1 MKKIFMKFCVVV
13 LSCFMV
19 FNTAYLP
26 SYAEDEMSYYE
37 QNDLANSFRYSN
49 GQTKAS
55 GRANYVARASV
66 NSGWPEDSRAISKG
80 IDVSYH
86 NGTIDWKKVKQSE
99 VEYAIIRCGYGTD
112 DKSQDDK
119 KWEENVKG
127 CTDNNIPY
135 GVYLYSY
142 ADTVEK
148 ASSEADHAIRLLQ
161 GKKFKYPVYYDLE
174 EDKLRDKISKKT
186 IADIAQTFCDKLS
199 AKGYTVGIYANKD
212 WFTNY
217 LTDSRFNNWT
227 KWVAQYNTACSYQ
240 GKYDMWQ
247 CSCTGKIP
255 GISTNVDLN
264 YSYSPFENS
273 YGGGNTNNGGTNT
286 KYSDGLNE
294 IEGELYYFKNNRI
307 DTSYSGLATY
317 KGDTYLVTGGKV
329 DKSQSGLVQ
338 CNNEW
343 YLLNKGEVRTDYTG
357 LAQYENEWYYVDC
370 GRVNRDYSGI
380 TKYNNEW
387 FYVDKGHLDWS
398 YNGLGPSGDT
408 YYYIKDGRVNWDYS
422 GLAQYGNEWYYIE
435 KGKVNWNYT
444 GLAQH
449 NNQWFYI
456 ENGVLNWNHSGIVE
470 YNNQWF
476 YVEKGRLNWNYTGLG
491 QSGND
496 WYYIVKGRVNW
507 NYTGLVQRG
516 NEWFYIENGKLN
528 WDHSGIVEY
537 NKQWFYV
544 EKGRLNWNYTG
555 LGQSDNDW
563 YYIVRGRVNWGYT
576 GLVQKGNEWFY
587 VEKGKL
593 DWSYTG
599 LVQKG
604 NEWFFVRNGRL
615 DWGYTGLACYG
626 EYYFYVK
633 NGRLDWSY
641 SGYAQIDG
649 QGEYYEVRNG
659 RLVGGT
665 LTLAKMHGVANNQDS
680 PTNYI
685 VLVDRAAH
693 RVGVFK
699 GSKYNWS
706 DVKYYKC
713 CVGKPST
720 PTISGTYYIQSRGK
734 YFDTGTQG
742 RCWYYTQINGNYLFH
757 SVIYDRQNT
766 PKRII
771 DNSMDAAV
779 SHGCVRLD
787 LDNAKWIYDNIPKNT
802 KVIIY

>member
-1 MKKIFMKFCVVV
+1 MKKLFMKFCVVV

-37 QNDLANSFRYSN
+37 QNDLANSFRYTD
-49 GQTKAS
+49 GQMKDR
-55 GRANYVARASV
+55 GDANYAARATT
-66 NSGWPEDSRAISKG
+66 NSGWPNDPKAICKG

-86 NGTIDWKKVKQSE
+86 NGTIDWKRVKQSE
-99 VEYAIIRCGYGTD
+99 VEYAIIRCGYGTN
-112 DKSQDDK
+112 DKNQDDK

-127 CTDNNIPY
+127 CIDNNIPY

-161 GKKFKYPVYYDLE
+161 GKKLKYPVYYDLE
-174 EDKLRDKISKKT
+174 EDKLRDKISKQT

-227 KWVAQYNTACSYQ
+227 KWVAQYNTVCNYK

-247 CSCTGKIP
+247 CSSTGRVP
-255 GISTNVDLN
+255 GISGNVDLN

-273 YGGGNTNNGGTNT
+273 YGGGNTNNGGTTN

-307 DTSYSGLATY
+307 DTSYSGLA
-317 KGDTYLVTGGKV
+317 
-329 DKSQSGLVQ
+329 
-338 CNNEW
+338 
-343 YLLNKGEVRTDYTG
+343 
-357 LAQYENEWYYVDC
+357 
-370 GRVNRDYSGI
+370 
-380 TKYNNEW
+380 
-387 FYVDKGHLDWS
+387 
-398 YNGLGPSGDT
+398 
-408 YYYIKDGRVNWDYS
+408 
-422 GLAQYGNEWYYIE
+422 QYGNEWYYIE
-435 KGKVNWNYT
+435 NGKVNWNYT
-444 GLAQH
+444 GLAQRGIE
-449 NNQWFYI
+449 WFYI
-456 ENGVLNWNHSGIVE
+456 EKGKLNWNHSGIVE

-476 YVEKGRLNWNYTGLG
+476 YVERGRLNWNYTGLG

-496 WYYIVKGRVNW
+496 WYYIVGGRVNW
-507 NYTGLVQRG
+507 GYTGLVQRG

-528 WDHSGIVEY
+528 WNHSGIVEY

-544 EKGRLNWNYTG
+544 ERGRLNWNYTG
-555 LGQSDNDW
+555 LGQSGNDW
-563 YYIVRGRVNWGYT
+563 YYIERGRVNWG
-576 GLVQKGNEWFY
+576 
-587 VEKGKL
+587 
-593 DWSYTG
+593 YTG

-615 DWGYTGLACYG
+615 DWGYTGLACNG

-633 NGRLDWSY
+633 NGRLDWNY

-685 VLVDRAAH
+685 VIVDRAAH

-699 GSKYNWS
+699 GSKYNWA
-706 DVKYYKC
+706 DAKYYKC

-720 PTISGTYYIQSRGK
+720 PTISGTYYIKSRGK
-734 YFDTGTQG
+734 YFDTGTKG
-742 RCWYYTQINGNYLFH
+742 RCWYFTQINGNYLFH
-757 SVIYDRQNT
+757 SVIYDRQNS

-787 LDNAKWIYDNIPKNT
+787 LENAKWIYDNIPKNT

>member
-1 MKKIFMKFCVVV
+1 MKKLFMKFCVVV

-37 QNDLANSFRYSN
+37 QNDLANSFRYTD
-49 GQTKAS
+49 GQMKDR
-55 GRANYVARASV
+55 GDANYAARATT
-66 NSGWPEDSRAISKG
+66 NSGWPNDPKAICKG

-86 NGTIDWKKVKQSE
+86 NGTIDWKRVKYSE
-99 VEYAIIRCGYGTD
+99 VEYAIIRCGYGTN
-112 DKSQDDK
+112 DKNQDDK

-127 CTDNNIPY
+127 CIDNNIPY

-161 GKKFKYPVYYDLE
+161 GKKLKYPVYYDLE
-174 EDKLRDKISKKT
+174 EDKLRDKISKQT

-227 KWVAQYNTACSYQ
+227 KWVAQYNTVCNYK

-247 CSCTGKIP
+247 CSSTGRVP
-255 GISTNVDLN
+255 GISGNVDLN

-273 YGGGNTNNGGTNT
+273 YGGGNTNNGGTTN

-307 DTSYSGLATY
+307 DTSYSGLA
-317 KGDTYLVTGGKV
+317 
-329 DKSQSGLVQ
+329 
-338 CNNEW
+338 
-343 YLLNKGEVRTDYTG
+343 
-357 LAQYENEWYYVDC
+357 
-370 GRVNRDYSGI
+370 
-380 TKYNNEW
+380 
-387 FYVDKGHLDWS
+387 
-398 YNGLGPSGDT
+398 
-408 YYYIKDGRVNWDYS
+408 
-422 GLAQYGNEWYYIE
+422 QYGNEWYYIE
-435 KGKVNWNYT
+435 NGKVNWNYT
-444 GLAQH
+444 GLAQRG
-449 NNQWFYI
+449 NEWFYI
-456 ENGVLNWNHSGIVE
+456 EKGKLNWNHSGIVE

-476 YVEKGRLNWNYTGLG
+476 YVERGRLNWNYTGLG

-496 WYYIVKGRVNW
+496 WYYIVGGRVNW
-507 NYTGLVQRG
+507 GYTGLVQRG

-528 WDHSGIVEY
+528 WNHSGIVEY

-544 EKGRLNWNYTG
+544 ERGRLNWNYTG
-555 LGQSDNDW
+555 LGQSGNDW
-563 YYIVRGRVNWGYT
+563 YYIERGRVNWGYT

-587 VEKGKL
+587 VKGGKL

-615 DWGYTGLACYG
+615 DWGYTGLACNG

-633 NGRLDWSY
+633 NGRLDWNY

-685 VLVDRAAH
+685 VIVDRAAH

-699 GSKYNWS
+699 GSKYNWA
-706 DVKYYKC
+706 DAKYYKC

-720 PTISGTYYIQSRGK
+720 PTISGTYYIKSRGK
-734 YFDTGTQG
+734 YFDTGTKG
-742 RCWYYTQINGNYLFH
+742 RCWYFTQINGNYLFH
-757 SVIYDRQNT
+757 SVIYDRQNS

-787 LDNAKWIYDNIPKNT
+787 LENAKWIYDNIPKNT

>member
-1 MKKIFMKFCVVV
+1 M
-13 LSCFMV
+13 
-19 FNTAYLP
+19 
-26 SYAEDEMSYYE
+26 
-37 QNDLANSFRYSN
+37 
-49 GQTKAS
+49 
-55 GRANYVARASV
+55 
-66 NSGWPEDSRAISKG
+66 
-80 IDVSYH
+80 
-86 NGTIDWKKVKQSE
+86 KQSE
-99 VEYAIIRCGYGTD
+99 VEYAIIRCGYGTN

-174 EDKLRDKISKKT
+174 EDKLRDKISKQT

-227 KWVAQYNTACSYQ
+227 KWVAQYNTVCNYK

-247 CSCTGKIP
+247 CSSTGRVP
-255 GISTNVDLN
+255 GISGNVDLN

-273 YGGGNTNNGGTNT
+273 YGDGNTNNGGTTN

-307 DTSYSGLATY
+307 DTSYSGLA
-317 KGDTYLVTGGKV
+317 
-329 DKSQSGLVQ
+329 
-338 CNNEW
+338 
-343 YLLNKGEVRTDYTG
+343 
-357 LAQYENEWYYVDC
+357 
-370 GRVNRDYSGI
+370 
-380 TKYNNEW
+380 
-387 FYVDKGHLDWS
+387 
-398 YNGLGPSGDT
+398 
-408 YYYIKDGRVNWDYS
+408 
-422 GLAQYGNEWYYIE
+422 QYGNEWYYIE
-435 KGKVNWNYT
+435 NGKVNWNYT
-444 GLAQH
+444 GLAQRGIE
-449 NNQWFYI
+449 WFYI
-456 ENGVLNWNHSGIVE
+456 EKGKLNWDHSGIVE

-476 YVEKGRLNWNYTGLG
+476 YVVKGRL
-491 QSGND
+491 D
-496 WYYIVKGRVNW
+496 
-507 NYTGLVQRG
+507 
-516 NEWFYIENGKLN
+516 
-528 WDHSGIVEY
+528 
-537 NKQWFYV
+537 
-544 EKGRLNWNYTG
+544 WNYTG

-576 GLVQKGNEWFY
+576 GLVQRGIEWFYIEKGKLNWDHSGIVEYNNQWFYVERGRLDWNYTGLGQSDNDWYYIVGGRVNWGYTGLVQRGIEWFYIENGKLNWNHSGIVKYNNQWFYVERGRLNWNYTGLGQSGNDWYYIVNGRVNWNYTGLVQRGNEWFY
-587 VEKGKL
+587 IENGKL

-604 NEWFFVRNGRL
+604 NEWFFVREGRL
-615 DWGYTGLACYG
+615 DWNYTGLACYKDA
-626 EYYFYVK
+626 YYYVK

-659 RLVGGT
+659 RMVGGP
-665 LTLAKMHGVANNQDS
+665 LAKMQSVANNQAS
-680 PTNYI
+680 STNYI
-685 VLVDRAAH
+685 MIVDRSAH

-699 GSKYNWS
+699 GRKNSWTN
-706 DVKYYKC
+706 VKYYKC

-720 PTISGTYYIQSRGK
+720 PTISGTYTVGSKGK
-734 YFDTGTQG
+734 YFDTGTKG
-742 RCWYYTQINGNYLFH
+742 RCWYYTQISGNYLFH
-757 SVIYDRQNT
+757 SVIYDRQNS
-766 PKRII
+766 PKKII

-787 LDNAKWIYDNIPKNT
+787 LENAKWIYDNIPKNT

>member
-37 QNDLANSFRYSN
+37 QNDLANSFRYAD
-49 GQTKAS
+49 GQMRDR
-55 GRANYVARASV
+55 GRANYAARASV

-99 VEYAIIRCGYGTD
+99 VEYAIIRCGYGTN

-127 CTDNNIPY
+127 CVDNNIPY

-227 KWVAQYNTACSYQ
+227 KWVAQYNKVCNYQ

-317 KGDTYLVTGGKV
+317 KGDTYLVTKGMVNKT
-329 DKSQSGLVQ
+329 QSGLVQ
-338 CNNEW
+338 YNDEW
-343 YLLNKGEVRTDYTG
+343 YLLDKGEVRIDYTG
-357 LAQYENEWYYVDC
+357 LAQYNNEWFYVDH
-370 GRVNRDYSGI
+370 GRVNRNYSGI

-449 NNQWFYI
+449 NNQGFYI
-456 ENGVLNWNHSGIVE
+456 ENGVLNWDHSGIVE
-470 YNNQWF
+470 HNNQWF
-476 YVEKGRLNWNYTGLG
+476 YVNKGRLDWNYTGLG
-491 QSGND
+491 QSSNE

-516 NEWFYIENGKLN
+516 NEWFYIEKGKLN

-587 VEKGKL
+587 VENGKL
-593 DWSYTG
+593 DWEYTG

-615 DWGYTGLACYG
+615 DWGYTGLACNG
-626 EYYFYVK
+626 KYYFYVK

-665 LTLAKMHGVANNQDS
+665 LTLAKMHGVANDQAS
-680 PTNYI
+680 STNYI
-685 VLVDRAAH
+685 VIVDRAAH

-699 GSKYNWS
+699 GSKYNWA
-706 DVKYYKC
+706 DAKYYKC

-720 PTISGTYYIQSRGK
+720 PTVSGTFYVGSKGK
-734 YFDTGTQG
+734 YFDTGSIG
-742 RCWYYTQINGNYLFH
+742 RCWYYTQITGNYLFH
-757 SVIYDRQNT
+757 SVIYDRKPS
-766 PKRII
+766 PKKII

-787 LDNAKWIYDNIPKNT
+787 LENAKWIYDNVPKKT

>member
-1 MKKIFMKFCVVV
+1 MKKLFMKFCVVV

-37 QNDLANSFRYSN
+37 QNDLANSFRYTD
-49 GQTKAS
+49 GQMKDR
-55 GRANYVARASV
+55 GDANYAARATT
-66 NSGWPEDSRAISKG
+66 NSGWPNDPKAICKG

-86 NGTIDWKKVKQSE
+86 NGTIDWKRVKQSE
-99 VEYAIIRCGYGTD
+99 VEYAIIRCGYGTN
-112 DKSQDDK
+112 DKNQDDK

-127 CTDNNIPY
+127 CIDNNIPY

-161 GKKFKYPVYYDLE
+161 GKKLKYPVYYDLE
-174 EDKLRDKISKKT
+174 EDKLRDKISKQT

-227 KWVAQYNTACSYQ
+227 KWVAQYNTVCNYK

-247 CSCTGKIP
+247 CSSTGRVP
-255 GISTNVDLN
+255 GISGNVDLN

-273 YGGGNTNNGGTNT
+273 YGGGNTNNGGTTN

-307 DTSYSGLATY
+307 DTSYSGLA
-317 KGDTYLVTGGKV
+317 
-329 DKSQSGLVQ
+329 
-338 CNNEW
+338 
-343 YLLNKGEVRTDYTG
+343 
-357 LAQYENEWYYVDC
+357 
-370 GRVNRDYSGI
+370 
-380 TKYNNEW
+380 
-387 FYVDKGHLDWS
+387 
-398 YNGLGPSGDT
+398 
-408 YYYIKDGRVNWDYS
+408 
-422 GLAQYGNEWYYIE
+422 QYGNEWYYIE
-435 KGKVNWNYT
+435 NGKVNWNYT
-444 GLAQH
+444 GLAQRG
-449 NNQWFYI
+449 NEWFYI
-456 ENGVLNWNHSGIVE
+456 EKGKLNWNHSGIVE

-476 YVEKGRLNWNYTGLG
+476 YVERGRLNWNYTGLG

-496 WYYIVKGRVNW
+496 WYYIVRGRVNW
-507 NYTGLVQRG
+507 GYTGLVQRG

-528 WDHSGIVEY
+528 WNHSGIVEY

-544 EKGRLNWNYTG
+544 ERGRLNWNYTG
-555 LGQSDNDW
+555 LGQSGNDW
-563 YYIVRGRVNWGYT
+563 YYIDRGRVNWGYT

-587 VEKGKL
+587 VKGGKL

-615 DWGYTGLACYG
+615 DWGYTGLACNG

-633 NGRLDWSY
+633 NGRLDWNY

-685 VLVDRAAH
+685 VIVDRAAH

-699 GSKYNWS
+699 GSKYNWA
-706 DVKYYKC
+706 DAKYYKC

-720 PTISGTYYIQSRGK
+720 PTISGTYYIKSRGK
-734 YFDTGTQG
+734 YFDTGTKG
-742 RCWYYTQINGNYLFH
+742 RCWYFTQINGNYLFH
-757 SVIYDRQNT
+757 SVIYDRQNS

-787 LDNAKWIYDNIPKNT
+787 LENAKWIYDNIPKNT

>member
-1 MKKIFMKFCVVV
+1 MKKLFMKFCVVV

-37 QNDLANSFRYSN
+37 QNDLANSFRYTD
-49 GQTKAS
+49 GQMKDR
-55 GRANYVARASV
+55 GDANYAARATT
-66 NSGWPEDSRAISKG
+66 NSGWPNDPKAICKG

-86 NGTIDWKKVKQSE
+86 NGTIDWKRVKQSE
-99 VEYAIIRCGYGTD
+99 VEYAIIRCGYGTN
-112 DKSQDDK
+112 DKNQDDK

-127 CTDNNIPY
+127 CIDNNIPY

-161 GKKFKYPVYYDLE
+161 GKKLKYPVYYDLE
-174 EDKLRDKISKKT
+174 EDKLRDKISKQT

-217 LTDSRFNNWT
+217 LTDRRFNNWT
-227 KWVAQYNTACSYQ
+227 KWVAQYNTVCNYK

-247 CSCTGKIP
+247 CSSTGRVP
-255 GISTNVDLN
+255 GISGNVDLN

-273 YGGGNTNNGGTNT
+273 YGSGNTNNGGTTN

-307 DTSYSGLATY
+307 DTSYSGLA
-317 KGDTYLVTGGKV
+317 
-329 DKSQSGLVQ
+329 
-338 CNNEW
+338 
-343 YLLNKGEVRTDYTG
+343 
-357 LAQYENEWYYVDC
+357 
-370 GRVNRDYSGI
+370 
-380 TKYNNEW
+380 
-387 FYVDKGHLDWS
+387 
-398 YNGLGPSGDT
+398 
-408 YYYIKDGRVNWDYS
+408 
-422 GLAQYGNEWYYIE
+422 QYGNEWYYIE
-435 KGKVNWNYT
+435 NGKVNWNYT
-444 GLAQH
+444 GLAQRG
-449 NNQWFYI
+449 NEWFYI
-456 ENGVLNWNHSGIVE
+456 EKGKLNWNHSGIVE

-476 YVEKGRLNWNYTGLG
+476 YVERGRLNWNYTGLG

-496 WYYIVKGRVNW
+496 WYYIVGGRVNW
-507 NYTGLVQRG
+507 GYTGLVQRG

-528 WDHSGIVEY
+528 WNHSGIVEY

-544 EKGRLNWNYTG
+544 ERGRLNWNYTG
-555 LGQSDNDW
+555 LGQSGNDW
-563 YYIVRGRVNWGYT
+563 YYIERGRVNWGYT

-587 VEKGKL
+587 VKGGKL

-615 DWGYTGLACYG
+615 DWGYTGLACNG

-685 VLVDRAAH
+685 VIVDRAAH

-699 GSKYNWS
+699 GSKYNWA
-706 DVKYYKC
+706 DAKYYKC

-720 PTISGTYYIQSRGK
+720 PTISGTYYIKSRGK
-734 YFDTGTQG
+734 YFDTGTKG
-742 RCWYYTQINGNYLFH
+742 RCWYFTQINGTYLFH
-757 SVIYDRQNT
+757 SVIYDRQPS

-787 LDNAKWIYDNIPKNT
+787 LENAKWIYDNIPKNT

>member
-1 MKKIFMKFCVVV
+1 MKKLFMKFCVVV

-37 QNDLANSFRYSN
+37 QNDLANSFRYTD
-49 GQTKAS
+49 GQMKDR
-55 GRANYVARASV
+55 GDANYAARATT
-66 NSGWPEDSRAISKG
+66 NSGWPNDPKAICKG
-80 IDVSYH
+80 IDVSYY
-86 NGTIDWKKVKQSE
+86 NGTIDWKRVKQSE
-99 VEYAIIRCGYGTD
+99 VEYAIIRCGYGTN

-127 CTDNNIPY
+127 CIDNNIPY

-161 GKKFKYPVYYDLE
+161 GKKLKYPVYYDLE
-174 EDKLRDKISKKT
+174 EDKLRDKISKQT

-227 KWVAQYNTACSYQ
+227 KWVAQYNTVCNYK

-247 CSCTGKIP
+247 CSSTGRVP
-255 GISTNVDLN
+255 GISGNVDLN

-273 YGGGNTNNGGTNT
+273 YGGGNTNNGGTTN

-307 DTSYSGLATY
+307 DTSYSGLA
-317 KGDTYLVTGGKV
+317 
-329 DKSQSGLVQ
+329 
-338 CNNEW
+338 
-343 YLLNKGEVRTDYTG
+343 
-357 LAQYENEWYYVDC
+357 
-370 GRVNRDYSGI
+370 
-380 TKYNNEW
+380 
-387 FYVDKGHLDWS
+387 
-398 YNGLGPSGDT
+398 
-408 YYYIKDGRVNWDYS
+408 
-422 GLAQYGNEWYYIE
+422 QYGNEWYYIE
-435 KGKVNWNYT
+435 NGKVNWNYT
-444 GLAQH
+444 GLAQRGIE
-449 NNQWFYI
+449 WFYI
-456 ENGVLNWNHSGIVE
+456 EKGKLNWNHSGIVE

-476 YVEKGRLNWNYTGLG
+476 YVERGRLNWNYTGLG

-496 WYYIVKGRVNW
+496 WYYIVG
-507 NYTGLVQRG
+507 
-516 NEWFYIENGKLN
+516 
-528 WDHSGIVEY
+528 
-537 NKQWFYV
+537 
-544 EKGRLNWNYTG
+544 
-555 LGQSDNDW
+555 
-563 YYIVRGRVNWGYT
+563 GRVNWGYT

-587 VEKGKL
+587 VKGGKL

-615 DWGYTGLACYG
+615 DWGYTGLACNG

-633 NGRLDWSY
+633 NGRLDWNY

-685 VLVDRAAH
+685 VIVDRAAH

-699 GSKYNWS
+699 GSKYNWA
-706 DVKYYKC
+706 DAKYYKC

-720 PTISGTYYIQSRGK
+720 PTISGTYYIKSRGK
-734 YFDTGTQG
+734 YFDTGTKG
-742 RCWYYTQINGNYLFH
+742 RCWYFTQINGNYLFH
-757 SVIYDRQNT
+757 SVIYDRQNS

-787 LDNAKWIYDNIPKNT
+787 LENAKWIYDNIPKNT

>member
-1 MKKIFMKFCVVV
+1 MKKLFMKFCVVV

-49 GQTKAS
+49 GEAKDV
-55 GRANYVARASV
+55 GDANYAARATT
-66 NSGWPEDSRAISKG
+66 NSGWPNDPKAICKG

-86 NGTIDWKKVKQSE
+86 NGTIDWKRVKQSE
-99 VEYAIIRCGYGTD
+99 VEYAIIRCGYGTN

-174 EDKLRDKISKKT
+174 EDAIRKKLSKT
-186 IADIAQTFCDKLS
+186 EIANIAKTFCNKLS

-217 LTDSRFNNWT
+217 LTDSCFNNWT
-227 KWVAQYNTACSYQ
+227 KWVAQYNTVCNYQ

-247 CSCTGKIP
+247 CSSTGRVP
-255 GISTNVDLN
+255 GISGNVDLN

-273 YGGGNTNNGGTNT
+273 YGGGNTNNGGTTT

-307 DTSYSGLATY
+307 DTSYT
-317 KGDTYLVTGGKV
+317 
-329 DKSQSGLVQ
+329 
-338 CNNEW
+338 
-343 YLLNKGEVRTDYTG
+343 
-357 LAQYENEWYYVDC
+357 
-370 GRVNRDYSGI
+370 
-380 TKYNNEW
+380 
-387 FYVDKGHLDWS
+387 
-398 YNGLGPSGDT
+398 
-408 YYYIKDGRVNWDYS
+408 

-435 KGKVNWNYT
+435 NGKVNWNYT
-444 GLAQH
+444 GLAQRGIEWFYIEKGKLNWDH
-449 NNQWFYI
+449 SGIVEYNNQWFYVVKGRLDWNYTGLGQSDNDWYYIVGGRVNWGYTGLVQRGIEWFYI
-456 ENGVLNWNHSGIVE
+456 ENGKLNWNHSGIVE

-476 YVEKGRLNWNYTGLG
+476 YVERGRL
-491 QSGND
+491 D
-496 WYYIVKGRVNW
+496 
-507 NYTGLVQRG
+507 
-516 NEWFYIENGKLN
+516 
-528 WDHSGIVEY
+528 
-537 NKQWFYV
+537 
-544 EKGRLNWNYTG
+544 WNYTG

-563 YYIVRGRVNWGYT
+563 YYIVGGRVNWGYT

-587 VEKGKL
+587 V
-593 DWSYTG
+593 
-599 LVQKG
+599 
-604 NEWFFVRNGRL
+604 RNGRL
-615 DWGYTGLACYG
+615 DWGYTGLACNG

-685 VLVDRAAH
+685 VIVDRAAH

-699 GSKYNWS
+699 GSKYNWA
-706 DVKYYKC
+706 DAKYYKC

-720 PTISGTYYIQSRGK
+720 PTISGTYYIKSRGK

-742 RCWYYTQINGNYLFH
+742 RCWYFTQINGNYLFH
-757 SVIYDRQNT
+757 SVIYDRQNS

-787 LDNAKWIYDNIPKNT
+787 LENAKWIYDNIPKNT

>member
-1 MKKIFMKFCVVV
+1 MKKLFMKFCVVV

-37 QNDLANSFRYSN
+37 QNDLANSFRYTD
-49 GQTKAS
+49 GQMKDR
-55 GRANYVARASV
+55 GDANYAARATT
-66 NSGWPEDSRAISKG
+66 NSGWPNDPKAICKG

-99 VEYAIIRCGYGTD
+99 VEYAIIRCGYGTN
-112 DKSQDDK
+112 DKNQDDK

-127 CTDNNIPY
+127 CIDNNIPY

-174 EDKLRDKISKKT
+174 EEAIRKKLSKT
-186 IADIAQTFCDKLS
+186 EIANIAKTFCNKLS

-217 LTDSRFNNWT
+217 LTDSCFNNWT
-227 KWVAQYNTACSYQ
+227 KWVAQYNTVCNYQ

-247 CSCTGKIP
+247 CSSTGRVP
-255 GISTNVDLN
+255 GISGNVDLN

-273 YGGGNTNNGGTNT
+273 HGGGNTNNGGTTT
-286 KYSDGLNE
+286 KYPDGLNE

-307 DTSYSGLATY
+307 DTSYSGLA
-317 KGDTYLVTGGKV
+317 
-329 DKSQSGLVQ
+329 
-338 CNNEW
+338 
-343 YLLNKGEVRTDYTG
+343 
-357 LAQYENEWYYVDC
+357 
-370 GRVNRDYSGI
+370 
-380 TKYNNEW
+380 
-387 FYVDKGHLDWS
+387 
-398 YNGLGPSGDT
+398 
-408 YYYIKDGRVNWDYS
+408 
-422 GLAQYGNEWYYIE
+422 QYGNEWYYIE
-435 KGKVNWNYT
+435 NGKVNWNYT

-449 NNQWFYI
+449 GIEWFYI
-456 ENGVLNWNHSGIVE
+456 ENGKLNWNHSGIVE

-507 NYTGLVQRG
+507 GYTGLVQRG

-528 WDHSGIVEY
+528 WNHSGIVEY

-544 EKGRLNWNYTG
+544 ERGRLNWNYTG
-555 LGQSDNDW
+555 LGQSGNDW
-563 YYIVRGRVNWGYT
+563 YYIERGRVNWGYT

-587 VEKGKL
+587 VKGGKL

-615 DWGYTGLACYG
+615 DWGYTGLACNG

-685 VLVDRAAH
+685 VIVDRAAH

-699 GSKYNWS
+699 GSKYNWA
-706 DVKYYKC
+706 DAKYYKC

-720 PTISGTYYIQSRGK
+720 PTISGTYYIKSRGK
-734 YFDTGTQG
+734 YFDTGTKG
-742 RCWYYTQINGNYLFH
+742 RCWYFTQINGNYLFH
-757 SVIYDRQNT
+757 SVIYDRQNS

-787 LDNAKWIYDNIPKNT
+787 LENAKWIYDNIRNNT

>member
-1 MKKIFMKFCVVV
+1 MKKLFMKFCVVV

-37 QNDLANSFRYSN
+37 QNDLANSFRYTD
-49 GQTKAS
+49 GQMKDR
-55 GRANYVARASV
+55 GDANYAARATT
-66 NSGWPEDSRAISKG
+66 NSGWPNDPKAICKG

-86 NGTIDWKKVKQSE
+86 NGTIDWKRVKQSE
-99 VEYAIIRCGYGTD
+99 VEYAIIRCGYGTN
-112 DKSQDDK
+112 DKNQDDK

-127 CTDNNIPY
+127 CIDNNIPY

-161 GKKFKYPVYYDLE
+161 GKKLKYPVYYDLE
-174 EDKLRDKISKKT
+174 EDKLRDKISKQT

-227 KWVAQYNTACSYQ
+227 KWVAQYNTVCNYK

-247 CSCTGKIP
+247 CSSTGRVP
-255 GISTNVDLN
+255 GISGNVDLN

-273 YGGGNTNNGGTNT
+273 YGGGNTNNGGTTT

-307 DTSYSGLATY
+307 DTSYSGLA
-317 KGDTYLVTGGKV
+317 
-329 DKSQSGLVQ
+329 
-338 CNNEW
+338 
-343 YLLNKGEVRTDYTG
+343 
-357 LAQYENEWYYVDC
+357 
-370 GRVNRDYSGI
+370 
-380 TKYNNEW
+380 
-387 FYVDKGHLDWS
+387 
-398 YNGLGPSGDT
+398 
-408 YYYIKDGRVNWDYS
+408 
-422 GLAQYGNEWYYIE
+422 QYGNEWYYIE
-435 KGKVNWNYT
+435 NGKVNWNYT
-444 GLAQH
+444 GLAQRGIE
-449 NNQWFYI
+449 WFYI
-456 ENGVLNWNHSGIVE
+456 EKGKLNWNHSGIVE

-476 YVEKGRLNWNYTGLG
+476 YVERGRLNWNYTGLG

-496 WYYIVKGRVNW
+496 WYYIVG
-507 NYTGLVQRG
+507 
-516 NEWFYIENGKLN
+516 
-528 WDHSGIVEY
+528 
-537 NKQWFYV
+537 
-544 EKGRLNWNYTG
+544 
-555 LGQSDNDW
+555 
-563 YYIVRGRVNWGYT
+563 GRVNWGYT

-587 VEKGKL
+587 VKGGKL

-615 DWGYTGLACYG
+615 DWGYTGLACNG

-633 NGRLDWSY
+633 NGRLDWNY

-685 VLVDRAAH
+685 VIVDRAAH

-699 GSKYNWS
+699 GSKYNWA
-706 DVKYYKC
+706 DAKYYKC

-720 PTISGTYYIQSRGK
+720 PTISGTYYIKSRGK
-734 YFDTGTQG
+734 YFDTGTKG
-742 RCWYYTQINGNYLFH
+742 RCWYFTQINGNYLFH
-757 SVIYDRQNT
+757 SVIYDRQNS

-787 LDNAKWIYDNIPKNT
+787 LENAKWIYDNIPKNT

>member
-1 MKKIFMKFCVVV
+1 MKKLFMKFCVVV

-37 QNDLANSFRYSN
+37 QNDLANSFRYTD
-49 GQTKAS
+49 GQMKDR
-55 GRANYVARASV
+55 GDANYAARATT
-66 NSGWPEDSRAISKG
+66 NSGWPNDPKAICKG

-99 VEYAIIRCGYGTD
+99 VEYAIIRCGYGTN
-112 DKSQDDK
+112 DKNQDDK

-127 CTDNNIPY
+127 CIDNNIPY

-174 EDKLRDKISKKT
+174 EEAIRKKLSKT
-186 IADIAQTFCDKLS
+186 EIANIAKTFCNKLS

-217 LTDSRFNNWT
+217 LTDSCFNNWT
-227 KWVAQYNTACSYQ
+227 KWVAQYNTVCNYQ

-247 CSCTGKIP
+247 CSSTGRVP
-255 GISTNVDLN
+255 GISGNVDLN

-273 YGGGNTNNGGTNT
+273 HGGGNTNNGGTTT
-286 KYSDGLNE
+286 KYPDGLNE

-307 DTSYSGLATY
+307 DTSYSGLA
-317 KGDTYLVTGGKV
+317 
-329 DKSQSGLVQ
+329 
-338 CNNEW
+338 
-343 YLLNKGEVRTDYTG
+343 
-357 LAQYENEWYYVDC
+357 
-370 GRVNRDYSGI
+370 
-380 TKYNNEW
+380 
-387 FYVDKGHLDWS
+387 
-398 YNGLGPSGDT
+398 
-408 YYYIKDGRVNWDYS
+408 
-422 GLAQYGNEWYYIE
+422 QYGNEWYYIE
-435 KGKVNWNYT
+435 NGKVNWNYT

-449 NNQWFYI
+449 GIEWFYI
-456 ENGVLNWNHSGIVE
+456 ENGKLNWNHSGIVE

-496 WYYIVKGRVNW
+496 WYYI
-507 NYTGLVQRG
+507 
-516 NEWFYIENGKLN
+516 E
-528 WDHSGIVEY
+528 
-537 NKQWFYV
+537 
-544 EKGRLNWNYTG
+544 
-555 LGQSDNDW
+555 
-563 YYIVRGRVNWGYT
+563 RGRVNWGYT

-587 VEKGKL
+587 VKGGKL

-615 DWGYTGLACYG
+615 DWGYTGLACNG

-685 VLVDRAAH
+685 VIVDRAAH

-699 GSKYNWS
+699 GSKYNWA
-706 DVKYYKC
+706 DAKYYKC

-720 PTISGTYYIQSRGK
+720 PTISGTYYIKSRGK
-734 YFDTGTQG
+734 YFDTGTKG
-742 RCWYYTQINGNYLFH
+742 RCWYFTQINGNYLFH
-757 SVIYDRQNT
+757 SVIYDRQNS

-787 LDNAKWIYDNIPKNT
+787 LENAKWIYDNIRNNT

>member
-1 MKKIFMKFCVVV
+1 MKKLFMKFCVVV

-37 QNDLANSFRYSN
+37 QNDLANSFRYTD
-49 GQTKAS
+49 GQMKDR
-55 GRANYVARASV
+55 GDANYAARATT
-66 NSGWPEDSRAISKG
+66 NSGWPNDPKAICKG

-86 NGTIDWKKVKQSE
+86 NGTIDWKRVKQSE
-99 VEYAIIRCGYGTD
+99 VEYAIIRCGYGTN
-112 DKSQDDK
+112 DKNQDDK

-127 CTDNNIPY
+127 CIDNNIPY

-161 GKKFKYPVYYDLE
+161 GKKLKYPVYYDLE
-174 EDKLRDKISKKT
+174 EEKLRDKISKQT

-227 KWVAQYNTACSYQ
+227 KWVAQYNTVCNYK

-247 CSCTGKIP
+247 CSSTGRVP
-255 GISTNVDLN
+255 GISGNVDLN

-273 YGGGNTNNGGTNT
+273 YGGGNTNNGGTTN

-307 DTSYSGLATY
+307 DTSYSGLA
-317 KGDTYLVTGGKV
+317 
-329 DKSQSGLVQ
+329 
-338 CNNEW
+338 
-343 YLLNKGEVRTDYTG
+343 
-357 LAQYENEWYYVDC
+357 
-370 GRVNRDYSGI
+370 
-380 TKYNNEW
+380 
-387 FYVDKGHLDWS
+387 
-398 YNGLGPSGDT
+398 
-408 YYYIKDGRVNWDYS
+408 
-422 GLAQYGNEWYYIE
+422 QYGNEWYYIE
-435 KGKVNWNYT
+435 NGKVNWNYT
-444 GLAQH
+444 GLAQRGIE
-449 NNQWFYI
+449 WFYI
-456 ENGVLNWNHSGIVE
+456 EKGKLNWNHSGIVE

-476 YVEKGRLNWNYTGLG
+476 YVERGRLNWNYTGLG

-496 WYYIVKGRVNW
+496 WYYIVGGRVNW
-507 NYTGLVQRG
+507 GYTGLVQKG

-528 WDHSGIVEY
+528 WNHSGIVEY

-544 EKGRLNWNYTG
+544 ERGRLNWNYTG
-555 LGQSDNDW
+555 LGQSGNDW
-563 YYIVRGRVNWGYT
+563 YYIERGRVNWGYT

-587 VEKGKL
+587 VKGGKL

-615 DWGYTGLACYG
+615 DWGYTGLACNG

-633 NGRLDWSY
+633 NGRLDWNY

-685 VLVDRAAH
+685 VIVDRAAH

-699 GSKYNWS
+699 GSKYNWA
-706 DVKYYKC
+706 DAKYYKC

-720 PTISGTYYIQSRGK
+720 PTISGTYYIKSRGK
-734 YFDTGTQG
+734 YFDTGTKG
-742 RCWYYTQINGNYLFH
+742 RCWYFTQINGNYLFH
-757 SVIYDRQNT
+757 SVIYDRQNS

-787 LDNAKWIYDNIPKNT
+787 LENAKWIYDNIPKNT

>member
-1 MKKIFMKFCVVV
+1 MKKLFMKFCVVV

-37 QNDLANSFRYSN
+37 QNDLANSFRYTD
-49 GQTKAS
+49 GQMKDR
-55 GRANYVARASV
+55 GDANYAARATT
-66 NSGWPEDSRAISKG
+66 NSGWPNDPKAICKG

-86 NGTIDWKKVKQSE
+86 NGTIDWKRVKQSE
-99 VEYAIIRCGYGTD
+99 VEYAIIRCGYGTN
-112 DKSQDDK
+112 DKNQDDK

-127 CTDNNIPY
+127 CIDNNIPY

-161 GKKFKYPVYYDLE
+161 GKKLKYPVYYDLE
-174 EDKLRDKISKKT
+174 EDKLRDKISKQT

-227 KWVAQYNTACSYQ
+227 KWVAQYNTVCNYK

-247 CSCTGKIP
+247 CSSTGRVP
-255 GISTNVDLN
+255 GISGNVDLN

-273 YGGGNTNNGGTNT
+273 YGGGNTNNGGTTN

-307 DTSYSGLATY
+307 DTSYSGLA
-317 KGDTYLVTGGKV
+317 
-329 DKSQSGLVQ
+329 
-338 CNNEW
+338 
-343 YLLNKGEVRTDYTG
+343 
-357 LAQYENEWYYVDC
+357 
-370 GRVNRDYSGI
+370 
-380 TKYNNEW
+380 
-387 FYVDKGHLDWS
+387 
-398 YNGLGPSGDT
+398 
-408 YYYIKDGRVNWDYS
+408 
-422 GLAQYGNEWYYIE
+422 QYGNEWYYIE
-435 KGKVNWNYT
+435 NGKVNWNYT
-444 GLAQH
+444 GLAQRG
-449 NNQWFYI
+449 NEWFYI
-456 ENGVLNWNHSGIVE
+456 EKGKLNWNHSGIVE
-470 YNNQWF
+470 YNNLVEYNKQWF
-476 YVEKGRLNWNYTGLG
+476 YVERGRLNWNYTGLG

-496 WYYIVKGRVNW
+496 WYYI
-507 NYTGLVQRG
+507 
-516 NEWFYIENGKLN
+516 E
-528 WDHSGIVEY
+528 
-537 NKQWFYV
+537 
-544 EKGRLNWNYTG
+544 
-555 LGQSDNDW
+555 
-563 YYIVRGRVNWGYT
+563 RGRVNWGYT

-587 VEKGKL
+587 VKGGKL

-615 DWGYTGLACYG
+615 DWGYTGLACNG

-633 NGRLDWSY
+633 NGRLDWNY

-685 VLVDRAAH
+685 VIVDRAAH

-699 GSKYNWS
+699 GSKYNWA
-706 DVKYYKC
+706 DAKYYKC

-720 PTISGTYYIQSRGK
+720 PTISGTYYIKSRGK
-734 YFDTGTQG
+734 YFDTGTKG
-742 RCWYYTQINGNYLFH
+742 RCWYFTQINGNYLFH
-757 SVIYDRQNT
+757 SVIYDRQNS

-787 LDNAKWIYDNIPKNT
+787 LENAKWIYDNIPKNT

>member
-1 MKKIFMKFCVVV
+1 MKKLFMKFCVVV

-37 QNDLANSFRYSN
+37 QNDLANSFRYTD
-49 GQTKAS
+49 GQMKDR
-55 GRANYVARASV
+55 GDANYAARATT
-66 NSGWPEDSRAISKG
+66 NSGWPNDPKAICKG

-86 NGTIDWKKVKQSE
+86 NGTIDWKRVKQSE
-99 VEYAIIRCGYGTD
+99 VEYAIIRCGYGTN
-112 DKSQDDK
+112 DKNQDDK

-127 CTDNNIPY
+127 CIDNNIPY

-161 GKKFKYPVYYDLE
+161 GKKLKYPVYYDLE
-174 EDKLRDKISKKT
+174 EDKLRDKISKQT

-227 KWVAQYNTACSYQ
+227 KWVAQYNTVCNYK

-247 CSCTGKIP
+247 CSSTGRVP
-255 GISTNVDLN
+255 GISGNVDLN

-273 YGGGNTNNGGTNT
+273 YGGGNTNNGGTTN

-307 DTSYSGLATY
+307 DTSYSGLA
-317 KGDTYLVTGGKV
+317 
-329 DKSQSGLVQ
+329 
-338 CNNEW
+338 
-343 YLLNKGEVRTDYTG
+343 
-357 LAQYENEWYYVDC
+357 
-370 GRVNRDYSGI
+370 
-380 TKYNNEW
+380 
-387 FYVDKGHLDWS
+387 
-398 YNGLGPSGDT
+398 
-408 YYYIKDGRVNWDYS
+408 
-422 GLAQYGNEWYYIE
+422 QYGNEWYYIE
-435 KGKVNWNYT
+435 NGKVNWNYT
-444 GLAQH
+444 GLAQRGIE
-449 NNQWFYI
+449 WFYI
-456 ENGVLNWNHSGIVE
+456 EKGKLNWNHSGIVE

-476 YVEKGRLNWNYTGLG
+476 YVERGRLNWNYTGLG

-496 WYYIVKGRVNW
+496 WYYIVGGRVNW
-507 NYTGLVQRG
+507 GYTGLVQKG

-528 WDHSGIVEY
+528 WNHSGIVEY

-544 EKGRLNWNYTG
+544 ERGRLNWNYTG
-555 LGQSDNDW
+555 LGQSGNDW
-563 YYIVRGRVNWGYT
+563 YYIERGRVNWGYT

-587 VEKGKL
+587 VKGGKL

-615 DWGYTGLACYG
+615 DWGYTGLACNG

-633 NGRLDWSY
+633 NGRLDWNY

-685 VLVDRAAH
+685 VIVDRAAH

-699 GSKYNWS
+699 GSKYNWA
-706 DVKYYKC
+706 DAKYYKC

-720 PTISGTYYIQSRGK
+720 PTISGTYYIKSRGK
-734 YFDTGTQG
+734 YFDTGTKG
-742 RCWYYTQINGNYLFH
+742 RCWYFTQINGNYLFH
-757 SVIYDRQNT
+757 SVIYDRQNS

-787 LDNAKWIYDNIPKNT
+787 LENAKWIYDNIPKNT

>member
-1 MKKIFMKFCVVV
+1 MKKLFMKFCVVV

-37 QNDLANSFRYSN
+37 QNDLANSFRYTD
-49 GQTKAS
+49 GQMKDR
-55 GRANYVARASV
+55 GDANYAARATT
-66 NSGWPEDSRAISKG
+66 NSGWPNDPKAICKG
-80 IDVSYH
+80 VDVSYH

-99 VEYAIIRCGYGTD
+99 VEYAIIRCGYGTN
-112 DKSQDDK
+112 DKNQDDK

-127 CTDNNIPY
+127 CIDNNIPY

-174 EDKLRDKISKKT
+174 EEAIRKKLSKT
-186 IADIAQTFCDKLS
+186 EIANIAKTFCNKLS

-217 LTDSRFNNWT
+217 LTDSCFNNWT
-227 KWVAQYNTACSYQ
+227 KWVAQYNTVCNYQ

-247 CSCTGKIP
+247 CSSTGRVP
-255 GISTNVDLN
+255 GISGNVDLN

-273 YGGGNTNNGGTNT
+273 HGGGNTNNGGTTT
-286 KYSDGLNE
+286 KYPDGLNE

-307 DTSYSGLATY
+307 DTSYSGLA
-317 KGDTYLVTGGKV
+317 
-329 DKSQSGLVQ
+329 
-338 CNNEW
+338 
-343 YLLNKGEVRTDYTG
+343 
-357 LAQYENEWYYVDC
+357 
-370 GRVNRDYSGI
+370 
-380 TKYNNEW
+380 
-387 FYVDKGHLDWS
+387 
-398 YNGLGPSGDT
+398 
-408 YYYIKDGRVNWDYS
+408 
-422 GLAQYGNEWYYIE
+422 QYGNEWYYIE
-435 KGKVNWNYT
+435 NGKVNWNYT

-449 NNQWFYI
+449 GIEWFYI
-456 ENGVLNWNHSGIVE
+456 ENGKLNWNHSGIVE

-507 NYTGLVQRG
+507 GYTGLVQRG

-528 WDHSGIVEY
+528 WNHSGIVEY

-544 EKGRLNWNYTG
+544 ERGRLNWNYTG
-555 LGQSDNDW
+555 LGQSGNDW
-563 YYIVRGRVNWGYT
+563 YYIERGRVNWGYT

-587 VEKGKL
+587 VKGGKL

-615 DWGYTGLACYG
+615 DWGYTGLACNG

-685 VLVDRAAH
+685 VIVDRAAH

-699 GSKYNWS
+699 GSKYNWA
-706 DVKYYKC
+706 DAKYYKC

-720 PTISGTYYIQSRGK
+720 PTISGTYYIKSRGK
-734 YFDTGTQG
+734 YFDTGTKG
-742 RCWYYTQINGNYLFH
+742 RCWYFTQINGNYLFH
-757 SVIYDRQNT
+757 SVIYDRQNS

-787 LDNAKWIYDNIPKNT
+787 LENAKWIYDNIPNNT

>member
-1 MKKIFMKFCVVV
+1 MKKLFMKFCVVV

-37 QNDLANSFRYSN
+37 QNDLANSFRYTD
-49 GQTKAS
+49 GQMKDR
-55 GRANYVARASV
+55 GDANYAARATT
-66 NSGWPEDSRAISKG
+66 NSGWPNDPKAICKG

-99 VEYAIIRCGYGTD
+99 VEYAIIRCGYGTN
-112 DKSQDDK
+112 DKNQDDK

-127 CTDNNIPY
+127 CIDNNIPY

-174 EDKLRDKISKKT
+174 EEAIRKKLSKT
-186 IADIAQTFCDKLS
+186 EIANIAKTFCNKLS

-217 LTDSRFNNWT
+217 LTDSCFNNWT
-227 KWVAQYNTACSYQ
+227 KWVAQYNTVCNYQ

-247 CSCTGKIP
+247 CSSTGRVP
-255 GISTNVDLN
+255 GISGNVDLN

-273 YGGGNTNNGGTNT
+273 HGGGNTNNGGTTT
-286 KYSDGLNE
+286 KYPDGLNE

-307 DTSYSGLATY
+307 DTSYSGLA
-317 KGDTYLVTGGKV
+317 
-329 DKSQSGLVQ
+329 
-338 CNNEW
+338 
-343 YLLNKGEVRTDYTG
+343 
-357 LAQYENEWYYVDC
+357 
-370 GRVNRDYSGI
+370 
-380 TKYNNEW
+380 
-387 FYVDKGHLDWS
+387 
-398 YNGLGPSGDT
+398 
-408 YYYIKDGRVNWDYS
+408 
-422 GLAQYGNEWYYIE
+422 QYGNEWYYIE
-435 KGKVNWNYT
+435 NGKVNWNYT

-449 NNQWFYI
+449 GIEWFYI
-456 ENGVLNWNHSGIVE
+456 ENGKLNWNHSGIVE
-470 YNNQWF
+470 YNKQWF
-476 YVEKGRLNWNYTGLG
+476 YVERGRLNWNYTGLG

-507 NYTGLVQRG
+507 
-516 NEWFYIENGKLN
+516 
-528 WDHSGIVEY
+528 
-537 NKQWFYV
+537 
-544 EKGRLNWNYTG
+544 
-555 LGQSDNDW
+555 
-563 YYIVRGRVNWGYT
+563 GYT

-587 VEKGKL
+587 VKGGKL

-615 DWGYTGLACYG
+615 DWGYTGLACNG

-685 VLVDRAAH
+685 VIVDRAAH

-699 GSKYNWS
+699 GSKYNWA
-706 DVKYYKC
+706 DAKYYKC

-720 PTISGTYYIQSRGK
+720 PTISGTYYIKSRGK
-734 YFDTGTQG
+734 YFDTGTKG
-742 RCWYYTQINGNYLFH
+742 RCWYFTQINGNYLFH
-757 SVIYDRQNT
+757 SVIYDRQNS

-787 LDNAKWIYDNIPKNT
+787 LENAKWIYDNIRNNT

>member
-1 MKKIFMKFCVVV
+1 MKKLFMKFCVVV

-37 QNDLANSFRYSN
+37 QNDLANSFRYTD
-49 GQTKAS
+49 GQMKDR
-55 GRANYVARASV
+55 GDANYAARATT
-66 NSGWPEDSRAISKG
+66 NSGWPNDPKAICKG

-86 NGTIDWKKVKQSE
+86 NGTIDWKRVKQSE
-99 VEYAIIRCGYGTD
+99 VEYAIIRCGYGTN
-112 DKSQDDK
+112 DKNQDDK

-127 CTDNNIPY
+127 CIDNNIPY

-161 GKKFKYPVYYDLE
+161 GKKLKYPVYYDLE
-174 EDKLRDKISKKT
+174 EDKLRDKISKQT

-227 KWVAQYNTACSYQ
+227 KWVAQYNTVCNYK

-247 CSCTGKIP
+247 CSSTGRVP
-255 GISTNVDLN
+255 GISGNVDLN

-273 YGGGNTNNGGTNT
+273 YGGGNTNNGGTTN

-307 DTSYSGLATY
+307 DTSYSGLA
-317 KGDTYLVTGGKV
+317 
-329 DKSQSGLVQ
+329 
-338 CNNEW
+338 
-343 YLLNKGEVRTDYTG
+343 
-357 LAQYENEWYYVDC
+357 
-370 GRVNRDYSGI
+370 
-380 TKYNNEW
+380 
-387 FYVDKGHLDWS
+387 
-398 YNGLGPSGDT
+398 
-408 YYYIKDGRVNWDYS
+408 
-422 GLAQYGNEWYYIE
+422 QYGNEWYYIE
-435 KGKVNWNYT
+435 NGKVNWNYT
-444 GLAQH
+444 GLAQRGIE
-449 NNQWFYI
+449 WFYI
-456 ENGVLNWNHSGIVE
+456 EKGKLNWNHSGIVE

-476 YVEKGRLNWNYTGLG
+476 YVERGRLNWNYTGLG

-496 WYYIVKGRVNW
+496 WYYIVGGRVNW
-507 NYTGLVQRG
+507 GYTGLVQRG

-528 WDHSGIVEY
+528 WNHSGIVEY
-537 NKQWFYV
+537 NNQWFYV
-544 EKGRLNWNYTG
+544 ERGRLNWNYTG
-555 LGQSDNDW
+555 LGQSGNDW
-563 YYIVRGRVNWGYT
+563 YYIERGRVNWGYT

-587 VEKGKL
+587 VKGGKL

-615 DWGYTGLACYG
+615 DWGYTGLACNG

-633 NGRLDWSY
+633 NGRLDWNY

-685 VLVDRAAH
+685 VIVDRAAH

-699 GSKYNWS
+699 GSKYNWA
-706 DVKYYKC
+706 DAKYYKC

-720 PTISGTYYIQSRGK
+720 PTISGTYYIKSRGK
-734 YFDTGTQG
+734 YFDTGTKG
-742 RCWYYTQINGNYLFH
+742 RCWYFTQINGNYLFH
-757 SVIYDRQNT
+757 SVIYDRQKS

-787 LDNAKWIYDNIPKNT
+787 LENAKWIYDNIPKNT

>member
-1 MKKIFMKFCVVV
+1 MKKLFMKFCVVV

-37 QNDLANSFRYSN
+37 QNDLANSFRYTD
-49 GQTKAS
+49 GQMKDR
-55 GRANYVARASV
+55 GDANYAARATT
-66 NSGWPEDSRAISKG
+66 NSGWPNDPKAICKG

-99 VEYAIIRCGYGTD
+99 VEYAIIRCGYGTN
-112 DKSQDDK
+112 DKNQDDK

-127 CTDNNIPY
+127 CIDNNIPY

-174 EDKLRDKISKKT
+174 EEAIRKKLSKT
-186 IADIAQTFCDKLS
+186 EIANIAKTFCNKLS

-217 LTDSRFNNWT
+217 LTDSCFNNWT
-227 KWVAQYNTACSYQ
+227 KWVAQYNTVCNYK

-247 CSCTGKIP
+247 CSSTGRVP
-255 GISTNVDLN
+255 GISGNVDLN

-273 YGGGNTNNGGTNT
+273 HGGGNTNNGGTTT
-286 KYSDGLNE
+286 KYPDGLNE

-307 DTSYSGLATY
+307 DTSYSGLA
-317 KGDTYLVTGGKV
+317 
-329 DKSQSGLVQ
+329 
-338 CNNEW
+338 
-343 YLLNKGEVRTDYTG
+343 
-357 LAQYENEWYYVDC
+357 
-370 GRVNRDYSGI
+370 
-380 TKYNNEW
+380 
-387 FYVDKGHLDWS
+387 
-398 YNGLGPSGDT
+398 
-408 YYYIKDGRVNWDYS
+408 
-422 GLAQYGNEWYYIE
+422 QYGNEWYYIE
-435 KGKVNWNYT
+435 NGKVNWNYT
-444 GLAQH
+444 GLAQRGIE
-449 NNQWFYI
+449 WFYI
-456 ENGVLNWNHSGIVE
+456 EKGKLNWDHSGIVE

-476 YVEKGRLNWNYTGLG
+476 YVVKGRL
-491 QSGND
+491 D
-496 WYYIVKGRVNW
+496 
-507 NYTGLVQRG
+507 
-516 NEWFYIENGKLN
+516 
-528 WDHSGIVEY
+528 
-537 NKQWFYV
+537 
-544 EKGRLNWNYTG
+544 WNYTG

-576 GLVQKGNEWFY
+576 GLVQRGIEWFYIENGKLNWNHSGIVKYNNQWFYVERGRLNWNYTGLGQSGNDWYYIERGRVNWGYTGLVQKGNEWFY
-587 VEKGKL
+587 VKGGKL

-615 DWGYTGLACYG
+615 DWGYTGLACNG

-685 VLVDRAAH
+685 VIVDRAAH

-699 GSKYNWS
+699 GSKYNWA
-706 DVKYYKC
+706 DAKYYKC

-720 PTISGTYYIQSRGK
+720 PTISGTYYIKSRGK
-734 YFDTGTQG
+734 YFDTGTKG
-742 RCWYYTQINGNYLFH
+742 RCWYFTQINGNYLFH
-757 SVIYDRQNT
+757 SVIYDRQNS

-787 LDNAKWIYDNIPKNT
+787 LENAKWIYDNIRNNT

>member
-1 MKKIFMKFCVVV
+1 MKKLFMKFCVVV

-37 QNDLANSFRYSN
+37 QNDLANSFRYTD
-49 GQTKAS
+49 GQMKDR
-55 GRANYVARASV
+55 GDANYVARATT
-66 NSGWPEDSRAISKG
+66 NSGWPNDPKAICKG

-86 NGTIDWKKVKQSE
+86 NGTIDWKRVKQSE
-99 VEYAIIRCGYGTD
+99 VEYAIIRCGYGTN

-127 CTDNNIPY
+127 CIDNNIPY

-161 GKKFKYPVYYDLE
+161 GKKLKYPVYYDLE
-174 EDKLRDKISKKT
+174 EDKLRDKISKQT

-227 KWVAQYNTACSYQ
+227 KWVAQYNTVCNYK

-247 CSCTGKIP
+247 CSSTGRVP
-255 GISTNVDLN
+255 GISGNVDLN

-273 YGGGNTNNGGTNT
+273 YGGGNTNNGGTTN

-307 DTSYSGLATY
+307 DTSYSGLA
-317 KGDTYLVTGGKV
+317 
-329 DKSQSGLVQ
+329 
-338 CNNEW
+338 
-343 YLLNKGEVRTDYTG
+343 
-357 LAQYENEWYYVDC
+357 
-370 GRVNRDYSGI
+370 
-380 TKYNNEW
+380 
-387 FYVDKGHLDWS
+387 
-398 YNGLGPSGDT
+398 
-408 YYYIKDGRVNWDYS
+408 
-422 GLAQYGNEWYYIE
+422 QYGNEWYYIE
-435 KGKVNWNYT
+435 NGKVNWNYT
-444 GLAQH
+444 GLAQRG
-449 NNQWFYI
+449 NEWFYI
-456 ENGVLNWNHSGIVE
+456 EKGKLNWNHSGIVE
-470 YNNQWF
+470 YNKQWF
-476 YVEKGRLNWNYTGLG
+476 YVERGRLNWNYTGLG

-496 WYYIVKGRVNW
+496 WYYIERGRVNW
-507 NYTGLVQRG
+507 GYTGLVQRG
-516 NEWFYIENGKLN
+516 NEWFY
-528 WDHSGIVEY
+528 V
-537 NKQWFYV
+537 
-544 EKGRLNWNYTG
+544 KG
-555 LGQSDNDW
+555 
-563 YYIVRGRVNWGYT
+563 
-576 GLVQKGNEWFY
+576 
-587 VEKGKL
+587 GKL

-615 DWGYTGLACYG
+615 DWGYTGLACNG

-633 NGRLDWSY
+633 NGRLDWNY

-685 VLVDRAAH
+685 VIVDRAAH

-699 GSKYNWS
+699 GSKYNWA
-706 DVKYYKC
+706 DAKYYKC

-720 PTISGTYYIQSRGK
+720 PTISGTYYIKSRGK
-734 YFDTGTQG
+734 YFDTGTKG
-742 RCWYYTQINGNYLFH
+742 RCWYFTQINGNYLFH
-757 SVIYDRQNT
+757 SVIYDRQNS

-787 LDNAKWIYDNIPKNT
+787 LENAKWIYDNIPKNT
-802 KVIIY
+802 KVIIYRSI

>member
-1 MKKIFMKFCVVV
+1 MKKLFMKICVVV

-49 GQTKAS
+49 GEAKDV
-55 GRANYVARASV
+55 GDANYAARATT
-66 NSGWPEDSRAISKG
+66 NSGWPNDPKAICKG

-86 NGTIDWKKVKQSE
+86 NGTIDWKRVKQSE
-99 VEYAIIRCGYGTD
+99 VEYAIIRCGYGTN

-174 EDKLRDKISKKT
+174 EDAIRKKLSKT
-186 IADIAQTFCDKLS
+186 EIANIAKTFCNKLS

-217 LTDSRFNNWT
+217 LTDSCFNNWT
-227 KWVAQYNTACSYQ
+227 KWVAQYNTVCNYQ

-247 CSCTGKIP
+247 CSSTGSVP
-255 GISTNVDLN
+255 GISGKVDLN

-273 YGGGNTNNGGTNT
+273 NGGGNTNNGGTTT

-294 IEGELYYFKNNRI
+294 IEGELYYFRNNRI
-307 DTSYSGLATY
+307 DTSYT
-317 KGDTYLVTGGKV
+317 
-329 DKSQSGLVQ
+329 
-338 CNNEW
+338 
-343 YLLNKGEVRTDYTG
+343 
-357 LAQYENEWYYVDC
+357 
-370 GRVNRDYSGI
+370 
-380 TKYNNEW
+380 
-387 FYVDKGHLDWS
+387 
-398 YNGLGPSGDT
+398 
-408 YYYIKDGRVNWDYS
+408 

-435 KGKVNWNYT
+435 NGKVNWNYT

-449 NNQWFYI
+449 GIEWFYI
-456 ENGVLNWNHSGIVE
+456 EKGKLNWDHSGIVE

-476 YVEKGRLNWNYTGLG
+476 YVER
-491 QSGND
+491 
-496 WYYIVKGRVNW
+496 
-507 NYTGLVQRG
+507 
-516 NEWFYIENGKLN
+516 
-528 WDHSGIVEY
+528 
-537 NKQWFYV
+537 
-544 EKGRLNWNYTG
+544 GRLNWNYTG

-563 YYIVRGRVNWGYT
+563 YYIVGGRVNWGYT

-587 VEKGKL
+587 VKGGKL

-615 DWGYTGLACYG
+615 DWGYTGLACNG

-641 SGYAQIDG
+641 FGYAQIDG

-685 VLVDRAAH
+685 VIVDRAAH

-699 GSKYNWS
+699 GSKYNWA
-706 DVKYYKC
+706 DAKYYKC

-720 PTISGTYYIQSRGK
+720 PTISGTYYIKSRGK
-734 YFDTGTQG
+734 YFDTGTKG
-742 RCWYYTQINGNYLFH
+742 RCWYFTQINGNYLFH
-757 SVIYDRQNT
+757 SVIYDRQPS

-787 LDNAKWIYDNIPKNT
+787 LENAKWIYDNIPKNT

>member
-1 MKKIFMKFCVVV
+1 MKKLFMKFCVVV

-37 QNDLANSFRYSN
+37 QNDLANSFRYTD
-49 GQTKAS
+49 GQMKDR
-55 GRANYVARASV
+55 GDANYAARATT
-66 NSGWPEDSRAISKG
+66 NSGWPNDPKAICKG
-80 IDVSYH
+80 IDVSYY
-86 NGTIDWKKVKQSE
+86 NGTIDWKRVKQSE
-99 VEYAIIRCGYGTD
+99 VEYAIIRCGYGTN
-112 DKSQDDK
+112 DKNQDDK

-127 CTDNNIPY
+127 CIDNNIPY

-161 GKKFKYPVYYDLE
+161 GKKLKYPVYYDLE
-174 EDKLRDKISKKT
+174 EDKLRDKISKQT

-227 KWVAQYNTACSYQ
+227 KWVAQYNTVCNYK

-247 CSCTGKIP
+247 CSSTGRVP
-255 GISTNVDLN
+255 GISGNVDLN

-273 YGGGNTNNGGTNT
+273 YGGGNTNNGGTTN

-307 DTSYSGLATY
+307 DTSYSGLA
-317 KGDTYLVTGGKV
+317 
-329 DKSQSGLVQ
+329 
-338 CNNEW
+338 
-343 YLLNKGEVRTDYTG
+343 
-357 LAQYENEWYYVDC
+357 
-370 GRVNRDYSGI
+370 
-380 TKYNNEW
+380 
-387 FYVDKGHLDWS
+387 
-398 YNGLGPSGDT
+398 
-408 YYYIKDGRVNWDYS
+408 
-422 GLAQYGNEWYYIE
+422 QYGNEWYYIE
-435 KGKVNWNYT
+435 NGKVNWNYT
-444 GLAQH
+444 GLAQRG
-449 NNQWFYI
+449 NEWFYI
-456 ENGVLNWNHSGIVE
+456 ENGKLNWNHSGIVE
-470 YNNQWF
+470 YNKQWF
-476 YVEKGRLNWNYTGLG
+476 YVERGRLNWNYTGLG

-496 WYYIVKGRVNW
+496 WYYIVG
-507 NYTGLVQRG
+507 
-516 NEWFYIENGKLN
+516 
-528 WDHSGIVEY
+528 
-537 NKQWFYV
+537 
-544 EKGRLNWNYTG
+544 
-555 LGQSDNDW
+555 
-563 YYIVRGRVNWGYT
+563 GRVNWGYT

-587 VEKGKL
+587 VKGGKL

-615 DWGYTGLACYG
+615 DWGYTGLACNG

-633 NGRLDWSY
+633 NGRLDWNY

-685 VLVDRAAH
+685 VIVDRAAH

-699 GSKYNWS
+699 GSKYNWA
-706 DVKYYKC
+706 DAKYYKC

-720 PTISGTYYIQSRGK
+720 PTISGTYYIKSRGK
-734 YFDTGTQG
+734 YFDTGTKG
-742 RCWYYTQINGNYLFH
+742 RCWYFTQINGNYLFH
-757 SVIYDRQNT
+757 SVIYDRQNS

-787 LDNAKWIYDNIPKNT
+787 LENAKWIYDNIPKNT

>member
-1 MKKIFMKFCVVV
+1 MKKLFMKFCVVV

-37 QNDLANSFRYSN
+37 QNDLANSFRYTD
-49 GQTKAS
+49 GQMKDR
-55 GRANYVARASV
+55 GDANYAARATT
-66 NSGWPEDSRAISKG
+66 NSGWPNDPKAICKG

-99 VEYAIIRCGYGTD
+99 VEYAIIRCGYGTN
-112 DKSQDDK
+112 DKNQDDK

-127 CTDNNIPY
+127 CIDNNIPY

-161 GKKFKYPVYYDLE
+161 GKKLKYPVYYDLE

-227 KWVAQYNTACSYQ
+227 KWVAQYNTVCNYK

-247 CSCTGKIP
+247 CSSTGRVP
-255 GISTNVDLN
+255 GISGNVDLN
-264 YSYSPFENS
+264 YSYSLFENS
-273 YGGGNTNNGGTNT
+273 HGGGNTNNGGTTT
-286 KYSDGLNE
+286 KYPDGLNE

-307 DTSYSGLATY
+307 DTSYSGLA
-317 KGDTYLVTGGKV
+317 
-329 DKSQSGLVQ
+329 
-338 CNNEW
+338 
-343 YLLNKGEVRTDYTG
+343 
-357 LAQYENEWYYVDC
+357 
-370 GRVNRDYSGI
+370 
-380 TKYNNEW
+380 
-387 FYVDKGHLDWS
+387 
-398 YNGLGPSGDT
+398 
-408 YYYIKDGRVNWDYS
+408 
-422 GLAQYGNEWYYIE
+422 QYGNEWYYIE
-435 KGKVNWNYT
+435 NGKVKWNYT

-449 NNQWFYI
+449 GIEWFYI
-456 ENGVLNWNHSGIVE
+456 EKGKLNWNHSGIVE

-476 YVEKGRLNWNYTGLG
+476 YVERGRLDWNYTGLGQSDNDWYYIVGGRVNWGYTGLVQRGIEWFYIENGKLNWNHSGIVKYNNQWFYVERGRLNWNYTGLG

-496 WYYIVKGRVNW
+496 WYYIVG
-507 NYTGLVQRG
+507 
-516 NEWFYIENGKLN
+516 
-528 WDHSGIVEY
+528 
-537 NKQWFYV
+537 
-544 EKGRLNWNYTG
+544 
-555 LGQSDNDW
+555 
-563 YYIVRGRVNWGYT
+563 GRVNWGYT

-587 VEKGKL
+587 VKGGKL

-615 DWGYTGLACYG
+615 DWGYTGLACNG

-685 VLVDRAAH
+685 VIVDRAAH

-699 GSKYNWS
+699 GSKYNWA
-706 DVKYYKC
+706 DAKYYKC

-720 PTISGTYYIQSRGK
+720 PTISGTYYIKSRGK
-734 YFDTGTQG
+734 YFDTGTKG
-742 RCWYYTQINGNYLFH
+742 RCWYFTQINGNYLFH
-757 SVIYDRQNT
+757 SVIYDRQ
-766 PKRII
+766 PSSKKII

-787 LDNAKWIYDNIPKNT
+787 LENAKWIYDNIPKNT

>member
-1 MKKIFMKFCVVV
+1 MKKLFMKFCVVV

-37 QNDLANSFRYSN
+37 QNDLANSFRYTD
-49 GQTKAS
+49 GQVKDS
-55 GRANYVARASV
+55 GYANYAARATT

-86 NGTIDWKKVKQSE
+86 NGTIDWKRVKQSE
-99 VEYAIIRCGYGTD
+99 VEYAIIRCGYGTN

-161 GKKFKYPVYYDLE
+161 GKKLKYPVYYDLE

-227 KWVAQYNTACSYQ
+227 KWVAQYNTVCNYK

-247 CSCTGKIP
+247 CSSTGRVP
-255 GISTNVDLN
+255 GISGNVDLN

-273 YGGGNTNNGGTNT
+273 YGGGNTNNGGTTN

-307 DTSYSGLATY
+307 DTSYSGLA
-317 KGDTYLVTGGKV
+317 
-329 DKSQSGLVQ
+329 
-338 CNNEW
+338 
-343 YLLNKGEVRTDYTG
+343 
-357 LAQYENEWYYVDC
+357 
-370 GRVNRDYSGI
+370 
-380 TKYNNEW
+380 
-387 FYVDKGHLDWS
+387 
-398 YNGLGPSGDT
+398 
-408 YYYIKDGRVNWDYS
+408 
-422 GLAQYGNEWYYIE
+422 QYGNEWYYIE
-435 KGKVNWNYT
+435 NGKVNWNYT
-444 GLAQH
+444 GLAQR
-449 NNQWFYI
+449 
-456 ENGVLNWNHSGIVE
+456 GI
-470 YNNQWF
+470 
-476 YVEKGRLNWNYTGLG
+476 
-491 QSGND
+491 
-496 WYYIVKGRVNW
+496 
-507 NYTGLVQRG
+507 
-516 NEWFYIENGKLN
+516 
-528 WDHSGIVEY
+528 
-537 NKQWFYV
+537 
-544 EKGRLNWNYTG
+544 
-555 LGQSDNDW
+555 
-563 YYIVRGRVNWGYT
+563 
-576 GLVQKGNEWFY
+576 EWFY
-587 VEKGKL
+587 VKGGKL

-615 DWGYTGLACYG
+615 DWGYTGLACNG

-685 VLVDRAAH
+685 VIVDRAAH

-699 GSKYNWS
+699 GSKYNWA
-706 DVKYYKC
+706 DAKYYKC

-720 PTISGTYYIQSRGK
+720 PTVSGTFNVGSKGK
-734 YFDTGTQG
+734 YFDTGSRG
-742 RCWYYTQINGNYLFH
+742 RCWYYTQITGNYLFH
-757 SVIYDRQNT
+757 SVIYDRNNS
-766 PKRII
+766 PKNII
-771 DNSMDAAV
+771 DNSMDKAV

-787 LDNAKWIYDNIPKNT
+787 LENAKWIYDNIPKKT

>member
-1 MKKIFMKFCVVV
+1 MKKLFMKFCVVV

-49 GQTKAS
+49 GEAKDS
-55 GRANYVARASV
+55 GYANYAARATT
-66 NSGWPEDSRAISKG
+66 NSGWPDDPKAICKG

-86 NGTIDWKKVKQSE
+86 NGTIDWKRVKQSE
-99 VEYAIIRCGYGTD
+99 VEYAIIRCGYGTN

-174 EDKLRDKISKKT
+174 EDAIRKKLSKT
-186 IADIAQTFCDKLS
+186 EIANIAKTFCNKLS

-217 LTDSRFNNWT
+217 LTDSCFNNWT
-227 KWVAQYNTACSYQ
+227 KWVAQYNTVCNYQ

-247 CSCTGKIP
+247 CSSTGRVP
-255 GISTNVDLN
+255 GISGNVDLN

-273 YGGGNTNNGGTNT
+273 YGGGNTNNGGTTT

-307 DTSYSGLATY
+307 DTSYT
-317 KGDTYLVTGGKV
+317 
-329 DKSQSGLVQ
+329 
-338 CNNEW
+338 
-343 YLLNKGEVRTDYTG
+343 
-357 LAQYENEWYYVDC
+357 
-370 GRVNRDYSGI
+370 
-380 TKYNNEW
+380 
-387 FYVDKGHLDWS
+387 
-398 YNGLGPSGDT
+398 
-408 YYYIKDGRVNWDYS
+408 

-435 KGKVNWNYT
+435 NGKVNWNYT
-444 GLAQH
+444 GLAQRGIE
-449 NNQWFYI
+449 WFYI
-456 ENGVLNWNHSGIVE
+456 EKGKLNWDHSGIVE

-476 YVEKGRLNWNYTGLG
+476 YVVKGRLDWNYTGLGQSDNDWYYIVNGRVNWGYTGLVQRGIEWFYIENGKLNWNYSGIVEYNNQWFYVERGRLNWNYTGLG

-496 WYYIVKGRVNW
+496 WYYIVG
-507 NYTGLVQRG
+507 
-516 NEWFYIENGKLN
+516 
-528 WDHSGIVEY
+528 
-537 NKQWFYV
+537 
-544 EKGRLNWNYTG
+544 
-555 LGQSDNDW
+555 
-563 YYIVRGRVNWGYT
+563 GRVNWGYT

-587 VEKGKL
+587 VKGGKL

-615 DWGYTGLACYG
+615 DWGYTGLACNG

-685 VLVDRAAH
+685 VIVDRAAH

-699 GSKYNWS
+699 GSKYNWA
-706 DVKYYKC
+706 DAKYYKC

-720 PTISGTYYIQSRGK
+720 PTISGTYYIKSRGK
-734 YFDTGTQG
+734 YFDTGTKG
-742 RCWYYTQINGNYLFH
+742 RCWYFTQINGNYLFH
-757 SVIYDRQNT
+757 SVIYDRQPS
-766 PKRII
+766 PKKII

-787 LDNAKWIYDNIPKNT
+787 LENAKWIYDNIPKNT

>member
-1 MKKIFMKFCVVV
+1 MKKLFMKFCVVV

-37 QNDLANSFRYSN
+37 QNDLANSFRYTD
-49 GQTKAS
+49 GQMKDR
-55 GRANYVARASV
+55 GDANYAARATT
-66 NSGWPEDSRAISKG
+66 NSGWPNDPKAICKG

-86 NGTIDWKKVKQSE
+86 NGTIDWKRVKQSE
-99 VEYAIIRCGYGTD
+99 VEYAIIRCGYGTN
-112 DKSQDDK
+112 DKNQDDK

-127 CTDNNIPY
+127 CIDNNIPY

-161 GKKFKYPVYYDLE
+161 GKKLKYPVYYDLE
-174 EDKLRDKISKKT
+174 EDKLRDKISKQT

-199 AKGYTVGIYANKD
+199 ANGYTVGIYANKD

-227 KWVAQYNTACSYQ
+227 KWVAQYNTVCNYK

-247 CSCTGKIP
+247 CSSTGRVP
-255 GISTNVDLN
+255 GISGNVDLN

-273 YGGGNTNNGGTNT
+273 YGGGNTNNGGTTN

-307 DTSYSGLATY
+307 DTSYSGLA
-317 KGDTYLVTGGKV
+317 
-329 DKSQSGLVQ
+329 
-338 CNNEW
+338 
-343 YLLNKGEVRTDYTG
+343 
-357 LAQYENEWYYVDC
+357 
-370 GRVNRDYSGI
+370 
-380 TKYNNEW
+380 
-387 FYVDKGHLDWS
+387 
-398 YNGLGPSGDT
+398 
-408 YYYIKDGRVNWDYS
+408 
-422 GLAQYGNEWYYIE
+422 QYGNEWYYIE
-435 KGKVNWNYT
+435 NGKVNWNYT
-444 GLAQH
+444 GLAQRGIE
-449 NNQWFYI
+449 WFYI
-456 ENGVLNWNHSGIVE
+456 EKGKLNWNHSGIVE

-476 YVEKGRLNWNYTGLG
+476 YVERGRLNWNYTGLG

-496 WYYIVKGRVNW
+496 WYYI
-507 NYTGLVQRG
+507 
-516 NEWFYIENGKLN
+516 E
-528 WDHSGIVEY
+528 
-537 NKQWFYV
+537 
-544 EKGRLNWNYTG
+544 
-555 LGQSDNDW
+555 
-563 YYIVRGRVNWGYT
+563 RGRVNWGYT

-587 VEKGKL
+587 VKGGKL

-615 DWGYTGLACYG
+615 DWGYTGLACNG

-633 NGRLDWSY
+633 NGRLDWNY

-685 VLVDRAAH
+685 VIVDRAAH

-699 GSKYNWS
+699 GSKYNWA
-706 DVKYYKC
+706 DAKYYKC

-720 PTISGTYYIQSRGK
+720 PTISGTYYIKSRGK
-734 YFDTGTQG
+734 YFDTGTKG
-742 RCWYYTQINGNYLFH
+742 RCWYFTQINGNYLFH
-757 SVIYDRQNT
+757 SVIYDRQNS

-787 LDNAKWIYDNIPKNT
+787 LENAKWIYDNIPKNT

>member
-1 MKKIFMKFCVVV
+1 MKKLFMKFCVVV

-37 QNDLANSFRYSN
+37 QNDLANSFRYTD
-49 GQTKAS
+49 GQVKDS
-55 GRANYVARASV
+55 GYANYAARATT

-99 VEYAIIRCGYGTD
+99 VEYAIIRCGYGTN

-127 CTDNNIPY
+127 CIDNNIPY

-161 GKKFKYPVYYDLE
+161 GKKLKYPVYYDLE
-174 EDKLRDKISKKT
+174 EDKLRDKISKQT

-227 KWVAQYNTACSYQ
+227 KWVAQYNTVCNYK

-247 CSCTGKIP
+247 CSSTGRVP
-255 GISTNVDLN
+255 GISGNVDLN

-273 YGGGNTNNGGTNT
+273 YGGGNTNNGGTTN

-307 DTSYSGLATY
+307 DTSYSGLA
-317 KGDTYLVTGGKV
+317 
-329 DKSQSGLVQ
+329 
-338 CNNEW
+338 
-343 YLLNKGEVRTDYTG
+343 
-357 LAQYENEWYYVDC
+357 
-370 GRVNRDYSGI
+370 
-380 TKYNNEW
+380 
-387 FYVDKGHLDWS
+387 
-398 YNGLGPSGDT
+398 
-408 YYYIKDGRVNWDYS
+408 
-422 GLAQYGNEWYYIE
+422 QYGNEWYYIE
-435 KGKVNWNYT
+435 NGKVNWNYT
-444 GLAQH
+444 GLAQRG
-449 NNQWFYI
+449 NEWFYI
-456 ENGVLNWNHSGIVE
+456 EKGKLNWNHSGIVE
-470 YNNQWF
+470 YNKQWF
-476 YVEKGRLNWNYTGLG
+476 YVERGRLNWNYTGLG

-496 WYYIVKGRVNW
+496 WYYIVGGRVNW
-507 NYTGLVQRG
+507 GYTGLVQRG

-528 WDHSGIVEY
+528 WNHSGIVEY

-544 EKGRLNWNYTG
+544 ERGRLNWNYTG
-555 LGQSDNDW
+555 LGQSGNDR
-563 YYIVRGRVNWGYT
+563 YYIERGRVNWGYT

-587 VEKGKL
+587 VKGGKL

-615 DWGYTGLACYG
+615 DWGYTGLACNG

-633 NGRLDWSY
+633 NGRLDWNY

-685 VLVDRAAH
+685 VIVDRAAH

-699 GSKYNWS
+699 GSKYNWA
-706 DVKYYKC
+706 DAKYYKC

-720 PTISGTYYIQSRGK
+720 PTISGTYYIKSRGK
-734 YFDTGTQG
+734 YFDTGTKG
-742 RCWYYTQINGNYLFH
+742 RCWYFTQINGNYLFH
-757 SVIYDRQNT
+757 SVIYDRQNS

-787 LDNAKWIYDNIPKNT
+787 LENAKWIYDNIPKNT

>member
-1 MKKIFMKFCVVV
+1 MKKLFMKFCVVV

-37 QNDLANSFRYSN
+37 QNDLANSFRYTD
-49 GQTKAS
+49 GQMKDR
-55 GRANYVARASV
+55 GDANYAARATT
-66 NSGWPEDSRAISKG
+66 NSGWPNDPKAICKG

-86 NGTIDWKKVKQSE
+86 NGTIDWKRVKQSE
-99 VEYAIIRCGYGTD
+99 VEYAIIRCGYGTN
-112 DKSQDDK
+112 DKNQDDK

-127 CTDNNIPY
+127 CIDNNIPY

-161 GKKFKYPVYYDLE
+161 GKKLKYPVYYDLE
-174 EDKLRDKISKKT
+174 EDKLRDKISKQT

-227 KWVAQYNTACSYQ
+227 KWVAQYNTVCNYK

-247 CSCTGKIP
+247 CSSTGRVP
-255 GISTNVDLN
+255 GISGNVDLN

-273 YGGGNTNNGGTNT
+273 YGSGNTNNGGTTN

-307 DTSYSGLATY
+307 DTSYSGLA
-317 KGDTYLVTGGKV
+317 
-329 DKSQSGLVQ
+329 
-338 CNNEW
+338 
-343 YLLNKGEVRTDYTG
+343 
-357 LAQYENEWYYVDC
+357 
-370 GRVNRDYSGI
+370 
-380 TKYNNEW
+380 
-387 FYVDKGHLDWS
+387 
-398 YNGLGPSGDT
+398 
-408 YYYIKDGRVNWDYS
+408 
-422 GLAQYGNEWYYIE
+422 QYGNEWYYIE
-435 KGKVNWNYT
+435 NGKVNWNYT
-444 GLAQH
+444 GLAQRG
-449 NNQWFYI
+449 NEWFYI
-456 ENGVLNWNHSGIVE
+456 EKGKLNWNHSGIVE

-476 YVEKGRLNWNYTGLG
+476 YVERGRLNWNYTGLG

-496 WYYIVKGRVNW
+496 WYYI
-507 NYTGLVQRG
+507 
-516 NEWFYIENGKLN
+516 E
-528 WDHSGIVEY
+528 
-537 NKQWFYV
+537 
-544 EKGRLNWNYTG
+544 
-555 LGQSDNDW
+555 
-563 YYIVRGRVNWGYT
+563 RGRVNWGYT

-587 VEKGKL
+587 VKGGKL

-615 DWGYTGLACYG
+615 DWGYTGLACNG

-685 VLVDRAAH
+685 VIVDRAAH

-699 GSKYNWS
+699 GSKYNWA
-706 DVKYYKC
+706 DAKYYKC

-720 PTISGTYYIQSRGK
+720 PTISGTYYIKSRGK
-734 YFDTGTQG
+734 YFDTGTKG
-742 RCWYYTQINGNYLFH
+742 RCWYFTQINGNYLFH
-757 SVIYDRQNT
+757 SVIYDRQPS

-787 LDNAKWIYDNIPKNT
+787 LENAKWIYDNIPKNT

>member
-1 MKKIFMKFCVVV
+1 MKKLFMKFCVVV

-37 QNDLANSFRYSN
+37 QNDLANSFRYTD
-49 GQTKAS
+49 GQMKDR
-55 GRANYVARASV
+55 GDANYAARATT
-66 NSGWPEDSRAISKG
+66 NSGWPNDPKAICKG

-99 VEYAIIRCGYGTD
+99 VEYAIIRCGYGTN
-112 DKSQDDK
+112 DKNQDDK

-127 CTDNNIPY
+127 CIDNNIPY

-174 EDKLRDKISKKT
+174 EEAIRKKLSKT
-186 IADIAQTFCDKLS
+186 EIANIAKTFCNKLS

-217 LTDSRFNNWT
+217 LTDSCFNNWT
-227 KWVAQYNTACSYQ
+227 KWVAQYNTVCNYQ

-247 CSCTGKIP
+247 CSSTGRVP
-255 GISTNVDLN
+255 GISGNVDLN

-273 YGGGNTNNGGTNT
+273 HGSGNTNNGGTTT
-286 KYSDGLNE
+286 KYPDGLNE

-307 DTSYSGLATY
+307 DTSYSGLA
-317 KGDTYLVTGGKV
+317 
-329 DKSQSGLVQ
+329 
-338 CNNEW
+338 
-343 YLLNKGEVRTDYTG
+343 
-357 LAQYENEWYYVDC
+357 
-370 GRVNRDYSGI
+370 
-380 TKYNNEW
+380 
-387 FYVDKGHLDWS
+387 
-398 YNGLGPSGDT
+398 
-408 YYYIKDGRVNWDYS
+408 
-422 GLAQYGNEWYYIE
+422 QYGNEWYYIE
-435 KGKVNWNYT
+435 NGKVNWNYT

-449 NNQWFYI
+449 GIEWFYI
-456 ENGVLNWNHSGIVE
+456 ENGKLNWNHSGIVE

-507 NYTGLVQRG
+507 GYTGLVQRG

-528 WDHSGIVEY
+528 WNHSGNVEYNNQWFYVERGRLNWNYTGLGQSGNDWYYIVKGRVNWGYTGLVQRGNEWFYIENGKLNWNHSGIVEY

-544 EKGRLNWNYTG
+544 ERGRLNWNYTG
-555 LGQSDNDW
+555 LGQSGNDW
-563 YYIVRGRVNWGYT
+563 YYIERGRVNWGYT

-587 VEKGKL
+587 VKGGKL

-615 DWGYTGLACYG
+615 DWGYTGLACNG

-685 VLVDRAAH
+685 VIVDRAAH

-699 GSKYNWS
+699 GSKYNWA
-706 DVKYYKC
+706 DAKYYKC

-720 PTISGTYYIQSRGK
+720 PTISGTYYIKSRGK
-734 YFDTGTQG
+734 YFDTGTKG
-742 RCWYYTQINGNYLFH
+742 RCWYFTQINGNYLFH
-757 SVIYDRQNT
+757 SVIYDRQNS

-787 LDNAKWIYDNIPKNT
+787 LENAKWIYDNIRNNT

>member
-1 MKKIFMKFCVVV
+1 MKKLFMKFCVVV

-37 QNDLANSFRYSN
+37 QNDLANSFRYTD
-49 GQTKAS
+49 GQMKDR
-55 GRANYVARASV
+55 GDANYAARATT
-66 NSGWPEDSRAISKG
+66 NSGWPNDPKAICKG

-86 NGTIDWKKVKQSE
+86 NGTIDWKRVKQSE
-99 VEYAIIRCGYGTD
+99 VEYAIIRCGYGTN

-127 CTDNNIPY
+127 CIDNNIPY

-161 GKKFKYPVYYDLE
+161 GKKLKYPVYYDLE

-227 KWVAQYNTACSYQ
+227 KWVAQYNTVCNYK

-247 CSCTGKIP
+247 CSSTGRVP
-255 GISTNVDLN
+255 GISGNVDLN

-273 YGGGNTNNGGTNT
+273 YGGGNTNNGGTTN

-307 DTSYSGLATY
+307 DTSYSGLA
-317 KGDTYLVTGGKV
+317 
-329 DKSQSGLVQ
+329 
-338 CNNEW
+338 
-343 YLLNKGEVRTDYTG
+343 
-357 LAQYENEWYYVDC
+357 
-370 GRVNRDYSGI
+370 
-380 TKYNNEW
+380 
-387 FYVDKGHLDWS
+387 
-398 YNGLGPSGDT
+398 
-408 YYYIKDGRVNWDYS
+408 
-422 GLAQYGNEWYYIE
+422 QYGNEWYYIE
-435 KGKVNWNYT
+435 NGKVNWNYT
-444 GLAQH
+444 GLAQRG
-449 NNQWFYI
+449 NEWFYI
-456 ENGVLNWNHSGIVE
+456 EKGKLNWNHSGIVE

-476 YVEKGRLNWNYTGLG
+476 YVERGRLNWNYTGLG

-496 WYYIVKGRVNW
+496 WYYIVG
-507 NYTGLVQRG
+507 
-516 NEWFYIENGKLN
+516 
-528 WDHSGIVEY
+528 
-537 NKQWFYV
+537 
-544 EKGRLNWNYTG
+544 
-555 LGQSDNDW
+555 
-563 YYIVRGRVNWGYT
+563 GRVNWGYT

-587 VEKGKL
+587 VKGGKL

-615 DWGYTGLACYG
+615 DWGYTGLACNG

-685 VLVDRAAH
+685 VIVDRAAH

-699 GSKYNWS
+699 GSKYNWA
-706 DVKYYKC
+706 DAKYYKC

-720 PTISGTYYIQSRGK
+720 PTISGTYYIKSRGK
-734 YFDTGTQG
+734 YFDTGTKG
-742 RCWYYTQINGNYLFH
+742 RCWYFTQINGNYLFH
-757 SVIYDRQNT
+757 SVIYDRQNS

-787 LDNAKWIYDNIPKNT
+787 LENAKWIYDNIPKNT

>member
-1 MKKIFMKFCVVV
+1 MKKLFMKFCVVV

-37 QNDLANSFRYSN
+37 QNDLANSFRYTD
-49 GQTKAS
+49 GQMKDR
-55 GRANYVARASV
+55 GDANYAARATT
-66 NSGWPEDSRAISKG
+66 NSGWPNDPKAICKG

-86 NGTIDWKKVKQSE
+86 NGTIDWKRVKQSE
-99 VEYAIIRCGYGTD
+99 VEYAIIRCGYGTN
-112 DKSQDDK
+112 DKNQDDK

-127 CTDNNIPY
+127 CIDNNIPY

-161 GKKFKYPVYYDLE
+161 GKKLKYPVYYDLE
-174 EDKLRDKISKKT
+174 EDKLRDKISKQT

-227 KWVAQYNTACSYQ
+227 KWVAQYNTVCNFK

-247 CSCTGKIP
+247 CSSTGRVP
-255 GISTNVDLN
+255 GISGNVDLN

-273 YGGGNTNNGGTNT
+273 YGGGNTNNGGTTN

-307 DTSYSGLATY
+307 DTSYSGLA
-317 KGDTYLVTGGKV
+317 
-329 DKSQSGLVQ
+329 
-338 CNNEW
+338 
-343 YLLNKGEVRTDYTG
+343 
-357 LAQYENEWYYVDC
+357 
-370 GRVNRDYSGI
+370 
-380 TKYNNEW
+380 
-387 FYVDKGHLDWS
+387 
-398 YNGLGPSGDT
+398 
-408 YYYIKDGRVNWDYS
+408 
-422 GLAQYGNEWYYIE
+422 QYGNEWYYIE
-435 KGKVNWNYT
+435 NGKVNWNYT
-444 GLAQH
+444 GLAQRGIE
-449 NNQWFYI
+449 WFYI
-456 ENGVLNWNHSGIVE
+456 EKGKLNWNHSGIVE

-476 YVEKGRLNWNYTGLG
+476 YVERGRLNWNYTGLG

-496 WYYIVKGRVNW
+496 WYYI
-507 NYTGLVQRG
+507 
-516 NEWFYIENGKLN
+516 E
-528 WDHSGIVEY
+528 
-537 NKQWFYV
+537 
-544 EKGRLNWNYTG
+544 
-555 LGQSDNDW
+555 
-563 YYIVRGRVNWGYT
+563 RGRVNWGYT

-587 VEKGKL
+587 VKGGKL

-615 DWGYTGLACYG
+615 DWGYTGLACNG

-633 NGRLDWSY
+633 NGRLDWNY

-685 VLVDRAAH
+685 VIVDRAAH

-699 GSKYNWS
+699 GSKYNWA
-706 DVKYYKC
+706 DAKYYKC

-720 PTISGTYYIQSRGK
+720 PTISGTYYIKSRGK
-734 YFDTGTQG
+734 YFDTGTKG
-742 RCWYYTQINGNYLFH
+742 RCWYFTQINGNYLFH
-757 SVIYDRQNT
+757 SVIYDRQKS

-787 LDNAKWIYDNIPKNT
+787 LENAKWIYDNIPKNT

>member
-1 MKKIFMKFCVVV
+1 MKKLFMKFCVVV

-49 GQTKAS
+49 GEAKDV
-55 GRANYVARASV
+55 GDANYAARATT
-66 NSGWPEDSRAISKG
+66 NSGWPNDPKAICKG

-86 NGTIDWKKVKQSE
+86 NGTIDWKRVKQSE
-99 VEYAIIRCGYGTD
+99 VEYAIIRCGYGTN

-127 CTDNNIPY
+127 CIDNNIPY

-174 EDKLRDKISKKT
+174 EDAIRKKLSKT
-186 IADIAQTFCDKLS
+186 EIANIAKTFCNKLS

-217 LTDSRFNNWT
+217 LTDSCFNNWT
-227 KWVAQYNTACSYQ
+227 KWVAQYNTVCNYQ

-247 CSCTGKIP
+247 CSSTGSVP
-255 GISTNVDLN
+255 GISGKVDLN

-273 YGGGNTNNGGTNT
+273 NGGGNTNNGGTTT

-307 DTSYSGLATY
+307 DTSYT
-317 KGDTYLVTGGKV
+317 
-329 DKSQSGLVQ
+329 
-338 CNNEW
+338 
-343 YLLNKGEVRTDYTG
+343 
-357 LAQYENEWYYVDC
+357 
-370 GRVNRDYSGI
+370 
-380 TKYNNEW
+380 
-387 FYVDKGHLDWS
+387 
-398 YNGLGPSGDT
+398 
-408 YYYIKDGRVNWDYS
+408 

-435 KGKVNWNYT
+435 NGKVNWNYT

-449 NNQWFYI
+449 GIEWFYI
-456 ENGVLNWNHSGIVE
+456 EKGKLNWDHSGIVE

-476 YVEKGRLNWNYTGLG
+476 YVER
-491 QSGND
+491 
-496 WYYIVKGRVNW
+496 
-507 NYTGLVQRG
+507 
-516 NEWFYIENGKLN
+516 
-528 WDHSGIVEY
+528 
-537 NKQWFYV
+537 
-544 EKGRLNWNYTG
+544 GRLNWNYTG

-563 YYIVRGRVNWGYT
+563 YYIVGGRVNWGYT
-576 GLVQKGNEWFY
+576 GLVQRGIEWFY
-587 VEKGKL
+587 IENGKL
-593 DWSYTG
+593 DWNYTG

-604 NEWFFVRNGRL
+604 NEWFFVREGRL
-615 DWGYTGLACYG
+615 DWNYTGLACYKDA
-626 EYYFYVK
+626 YYYVK

-659 RLVGGT
+659 RMVGGP
-665 LTLAKMHGVANNQDS
+665 LAKMQSVANNQAS
-680 PTNYI
+680 STNYI
-685 VLVDRAAH
+685 MIVDRSTH

-699 GSKYNWS
+699 GRKNSWTN
-706 DVKYYKC
+706 VKYYKC

-720 PTISGTYYIQSRGK
+720 PTISGTYTVGSKGK
-734 YFDTGTQG
+734 YFDTGTKG
-742 RCWYYTQINGNYLFH
+742 RCWYYTQISGNYLFH
-757 SVIYDRQNT
+757 SVIYDRQNS

-787 LDNAKWIYDNIPKNT
+787 LENAKWIYDNIPKNT

>member
-1 MKKIFMKFCVVV
+1 MKKLFMKFCVVV

-49 GQTKAS
+49 GEAKDV
-55 GRANYVARASV
+55 GDANYAARATT
-66 NSGWPEDSRAISKG
+66 NSGWPNDPKAICKG

-86 NGTIDWKKVKQSE
+86 NGTIDWKRVKQSE
-99 VEYAIIRCGYGTD
+99 VEYAIIRCGYGTN

-161 GKKFKYPVYYDLE
+161 GKKLKYPVYYDLE
-174 EDKLRDKISKKT
+174 EDKLRDKISKQT

-227 KWVAQYNTACSYQ
+227 KWVAQYNTVCNYK

-247 CSCTGKIP
+247 CSSTGRVP
-255 GISTNVDLN
+255 GISGNVDLN

-273 YGGGNTNNGGTNT
+273 YGGGNTNNGGITN

-307 DTSYSGLATY
+307 DTSYSGLA
-317 KGDTYLVTGGKV
+317 
-329 DKSQSGLVQ
+329 
-338 CNNEW
+338 
-343 YLLNKGEVRTDYTG
+343 
-357 LAQYENEWYYVDC
+357 
-370 GRVNRDYSGI
+370 
-380 TKYNNEW
+380 
-387 FYVDKGHLDWS
+387 
-398 YNGLGPSGDT
+398 
-408 YYYIKDGRVNWDYS
+408 
-422 GLAQYGNEWYYIE
+422 QYGNEWYYIE
-435 KGKVNWNYT
+435 NGKVNWNYT
-444 GLAQH
+444 GLAQRG
-449 NNQWFYI
+449 NEWFYI
-456 ENGVLNWNHSGIVE
+456 ENGKLNWSHSGIVE

-476 YVEKGRLNWNYTGLG
+476 YVERGRLNWNYTGLG

-496 WYYIVKGRVNW
+496 WYYIVRGRVNW
-507 NYTGLVQRG
+507 GYTGLVQRG

-528 WDHSGIVEY
+528 WNHSGIVEY

-544 EKGRLNWNYTG
+544 ERGRLNWNYTG
-555 LGQSDNDW
+555 LGQSGNDW
-563 YYIVRGRVNWGYT
+563 YYIERGRVNWGYT

-587 VEKGKL
+587 VKGGKL

-615 DWGYTGLACYG
+615 DWGYTGLACNG

-633 NGRLDWSY
+633 NGRLDWNY

-685 VLVDRAAH
+685 VIVDRAAH

-699 GSKYNWS
+699 GSKYNWA
-706 DVKYYKC
+706 DAKYYKC

-720 PTISGTYYIQSRGK
+720 PTISGTYYIKSRGK
-734 YFDTGTQG
+734 YFDTGTKG
-742 RCWYYTQINGNYLFH
+742 RCWYFTQINGNYLFH
-757 SVIYDRQNT
+757 SVIYDRQPS
-766 PKRII
+766 PKKII

-787 LDNAKWIYDNIPKNT
+787 LENAKWIYDNIPKNT

>member
-1 MKKIFMKFCVVV
+1 MKKLFMKFCVVV

-37 QNDLANSFRYSN
+37 QNDLANSFRYTD
-49 GQTKAS
+49 GQMKDR
-55 GRANYVARASV
+55 GDANYAARATT
-66 NSGWPEDSRAISKG
+66 NSGWPNDPKAICKG

-86 NGTIDWKKVKQSE
+86 NGTIDWKRVKQQE
-99 VEYAIIRCGYGTD
+99 VEYAIIRCGYGTN
-112 DKSQDDK
+112 DKNQDDK

-174 EDKLRDKISKKT
+174 EDKLRDKISKQT

-227 KWVAQYNTACSYQ
+227 KWVAQYNTVCNYK

-247 CSCTGKIP
+247 CSSTGRVP
-255 GISTNVDLN
+255 GISGNVDLN
-264 YSYSPFENS
+264 YSYSSFENS
-273 YGGGNTNNGGTNT
+273 YGGGNTNNGGTTN

-307 DTSYSGLATY
+307 DTSYSGLA
-317 KGDTYLVTGGKV
+317 
-329 DKSQSGLVQ
+329 
-338 CNNEW
+338 
-343 YLLNKGEVRTDYTG
+343 
-357 LAQYENEWYYVDC
+357 
-370 GRVNRDYSGI
+370 
-380 TKYNNEW
+380 
-387 FYVDKGHLDWS
+387 
-398 YNGLGPSGDT
+398 
-408 YYYIKDGRVNWDYS
+408 
-422 GLAQYGNEWYYIE
+422 QYGNEWYYIE
-435 KGKVNWNYT
+435 NGKVNWNYT
-444 GLAQH
+444 GLAQRG
-449 NNQWFYI
+449 NEWFYI
-456 ENGVLNWNHSGIVE
+456 EKGKLNWNHSGIVE

-476 YVEKGRLNWNYTGLG
+476 YVERGRLNWNYTGLG
-491 QSGND
+491 QSNND
-496 WYYIVKGRVNW
+496 WYYIVRGRVNW
-507 NYTGLVQRG
+507 GYTGLVQRG

-528 WDHSGIVEY
+528 WNHSGIVEY

-544 EKGRLNWNYTG
+544 ERGRLNWNYTG
-555 LGQSDNDW
+555 LGQSGNDW
-563 YYIVRGRVNWGYT
+563 YYIERGRVNWGYT

-587 VEKGKL
+587 VKGGKL

-615 DWGYTGLACYG
+615 DWGYTGLACNG

-685 VLVDRAAH
+685 VIVDRAAH

-699 GSKYNWS
+699 GSKYNWA
-706 DVKYYKC
+706 DAKYYKC

-720 PTISGTYYIQSRGK
+720 PTISGTYYIKSRGK
-734 YFDTGTQG
+734 YFDTGTKG
-742 RCWYYTQINGNYLFH
+742 RCWYFTQINGNYLFH
-757 SVIYDRQNT
+757 SVIYDRQNS

-787 LDNAKWIYDNIPKNT
+787 LENAKWIYDNIPKNT

>member
-1 MKKIFMKFCVVV
+1 MK
-13 LSCFMV
+13 
-19 FNTAYLP
+19 
-26 SYAEDEMSYYE
+26 DRG
-37 QNDLANSFRYSN
+37 D
-49 GQTKAS
+49 
-55 GRANYVARASV
+55 ANYAARATT
-66 NSGWPEDSRAISKG
+66 NSGWPNDPKAICKG

-86 NGTIDWKKVKQSE
+86 NGTIDWKRVKQSE
-99 VEYAIIRCGYGTD
+99 VEYAIIRCGYGTN

-127 CTDNNIPY
+127 CIDNNIPY

-161 GKKFKYPVYYDLE
+161 GKKLKYPVYYDLE

-227 KWVAQYNTACSYQ
+227 KWVAQYNTVCNYK

-247 CSCTGKIP
+247 CSSTGRVP
-255 GISTNVDLN
+255 GISGNVDLN

-273 YGGGNTNNGGTNT
+273 YGGGNTNNGGTTN

-307 DTSYSGLATY
+307 DTSYSGLA
-317 KGDTYLVTGGKV
+317 
-329 DKSQSGLVQ
+329 
-338 CNNEW
+338 
-343 YLLNKGEVRTDYTG
+343 
-357 LAQYENEWYYVDC
+357 
-370 GRVNRDYSGI
+370 
-380 TKYNNEW
+380 
-387 FYVDKGHLDWS
+387 
-398 YNGLGPSGDT
+398 
-408 YYYIKDGRVNWDYS
+408 
-422 GLAQYGNEWYYIE
+422 QYGNEWYYIE
-435 KGKVNWNYT
+435 NGKVNWNYT
-444 GLAQH
+444 GLAQRG
-449 NNQWFYI
+449 NEWFYI
-456 ENGVLNWNHSGIVE
+456 EKGKLNWNHSGIVE

-476 YVEKGRLNWNYTGLG
+476 YVERGRLNWNYTGLG

-496 WYYIVKGRVNW
+496 WYYIVG
-507 NYTGLVQRG
+507 
-516 NEWFYIENGKLN
+516 
-528 WDHSGIVEY
+528 
-537 NKQWFYV
+537 
-544 EKGRLNWNYTG
+544 
-555 LGQSDNDW
+555 
-563 YYIVRGRVNWGYT
+563 GRVNWGYT

-587 VEKGKL
+587 VKGGKL

-615 DWGYTGLACYG
+615 DWGYTGLACNG

-685 VLVDRAAH
+685 VIVDRAAH

-699 GSKYNWS
+699 GSKYNWA
-706 DVKYYKC
+706 DAKYYKC

-720 PTISGTYYIQSRGK
+720 PTISGTYYIKSRGK
-734 YFDTGTQG
+734 YFDTGTKG
-742 RCWYYTQINGNYLFH
+742 RCWYFTQINGNYLFH
-757 SVIYDRQNT
+757 SVIYDRQNS

-779 SHGCVRLD
+779 SHGCVILD
-787 LDNAKWIYDNIPKNT
+787 LENAKWIYDNIPKNT

>member
-1 MKKIFMKFCVVV
+1 MKKLFMKFCVVV

-37 QNDLANSFRYSN
+37 QNDLANSFRYTD
-49 GQTKAS
+49 GQMKDR
-55 GRANYVARASV
+55 GDANYAARATT
-66 NSGWPEDSRAISKG
+66 NSGWPNDPKAICKG

-99 VEYAIIRCGYGTD
+99 VEYAIIRCGYGTN
-112 DKSQDDK
+112 DKNQDDK

-127 CTDNNIPY
+127 CIDNNIPY

-174 EDKLRDKISKKT
+174 EEAIRKKLSKT
-186 IADIAQTFCDKLS
+186 EIANIAKTFCNKLS

-217 LTDSRFNNWT
+217 LTDSCFNNWT
-227 KWVAQYNTACSYQ
+227 KWVAQYNTVCNYQ

-247 CSCTGKIP
+247 CSSTGRVP
-255 GISTNVDLN
+255 GISGNVDLN

-273 YGGGNTNNGGTNT
+273 HGGGNTNNGGTTT
-286 KYSDGLNE
+286 KYPDGLNE

-307 DTSYSGLATY
+307 DTSYSGLA
-317 KGDTYLVTGGKV
+317 
-329 DKSQSGLVQ
+329 
-338 CNNEW
+338 
-343 YLLNKGEVRTDYTG
+343 
-357 LAQYENEWYYVDC
+357 
-370 GRVNRDYSGI
+370 
-380 TKYNNEW
+380 
-387 FYVDKGHLDWS
+387 
-398 YNGLGPSGDT
+398 
-408 YYYIKDGRVNWDYS
+408 
-422 GLAQYGNEWYYIE
+422 QYGNEWYYIE
-435 KGKVNWNYT
+435 NGKVNWNYT

-449 NNQWFYI
+449 GIEWFYV
-456 ENGVLNWNHSGIVE
+456 ENGKLNWNHSGIVE

-491 QSGND
+491 QSDND
-496 WYYIVKGRVNW
+496 WYYIVNGRVNW

-516 NEWFYIENGKLN
+516 NEWFY
-528 WDHSGIVEY
+528 V
-537 NKQWFYV
+537 
-544 EKGRLNWNYTG
+544 KG
-555 LGQSDNDW
+555 
-563 YYIVRGRVNWGYT
+563 
-576 GLVQKGNEWFY
+576 
-587 VEKGKL
+587 GKL

-615 DWGYTGLACYG
+615 DWGYTGLACNG

-685 VLVDRAAH
+685 VIVDRAAH

-699 GSKYNWS
+699 GSKYNWA
-706 DVKYYKC
+706 DAKYYKC

-720 PTISGTYYIQSRGK
+720 PTISGTYYIKSRGK
-734 YFDTGTQG
+734 YFDTGTKG
-742 RCWYYTQINGNYLFH
+742 RCWYFTQINGNYLFH
-757 SVIYDRQNT
+757 SVIYDRQNS

-787 LDNAKWIYDNIPKNT
+787 LENAKWIYDNIPNNT

>member
-1 MKKIFMKFCVVV
+1 MKKLFMKFCVVV

-49 GQTKAS
+49 GEAKDV
-55 GRANYVARASV
+55 GDANYVARATT
-66 NSGWPEDSRAISKG
+66 NSGWPNDPKAICKG

-86 NGTIDWKKVKQSE
+86 NGTIDWKRVKQSE
-99 VEYAIIRCGYGTD
+99 VEYAIIRCGYGTN

-174 EDKLRDKISKKT
+174 EDAIRKKLSKT
-186 IADIAQTFCDKLS
+186 EIANIAKTFCNKLS

-217 LTDSRFNNWT
+217 LTDSCFNNWT
-227 KWVAQYNTACSYQ
+227 KWVAQYNTVCNYQ

-247 CSCTGKIP
+247 CSSTGSVP
-255 GISTNVDLN
+255 GISGKVDLN

-273 YGGGNTNNGGTNT
+273 NGGGNTNNGGTTT

-307 DTSYSGLATY
+307 DTSYT
-317 KGDTYLVTGGKV
+317 
-329 DKSQSGLVQ
+329 
-338 CNNEW
+338 
-343 YLLNKGEVRTDYTG
+343 
-357 LAQYENEWYYVDC
+357 
-370 GRVNRDYSGI
+370 
-380 TKYNNEW
+380 
-387 FYVDKGHLDWS
+387 
-398 YNGLGPSGDT
+398 
-408 YYYIKDGRVNWDYS
+408 

-435 KGKVNWNYT
+435 NGKVNWNYT
-444 GLAQH
+444 GLAQRGIE
-449 NNQWFYI
+449 WFYI
-456 ENGVLNWNHSGIVE
+456 EKGKLNWNHSGIVE

-476 YVEKGRLNWNYTGLG
+476 YVERGRL
-491 QSGND
+491 D
-496 WYYIVKGRVNW
+496 
-507 NYTGLVQRG
+507 
-516 NEWFYIENGKLN
+516 
-528 WDHSGIVEY
+528 
-537 NKQWFYV
+537 
-544 EKGRLNWNYTG
+544 WNYTG

-563 YYIVRGRVNWGYT
+563 YYIVGGRVNWGYT

-587 VEKGKL
+587 IENGKL

-604 NEWFFVRNGRL
+604 NEWFFVREGRL
-615 DWGYTGLACYG
+615 DWNYTGLACYKDA
-626 EYYFYVK
+626 YYYVK

-659 RLVGGT
+659 RMVGGP
-665 LTLAKMHGVANNQDS
+665 LAKMQSVANNQAS
-680 PTNYI
+680 STNYI
-685 VLVDRAAH
+685 MIVDRSTH

-699 GSKYNWS
+699 GRKNSWTN
-706 DVKYYKC
+706 VKYYKC

-720 PTISGTYYIQSRGK
+720 PTISGTYTVGSKGK
-734 YFDTGTQG
+734 YFDTGTKG
-742 RCWYYTQINGNYLFH
+742 RCWYYTQISGNYLFH
-757 SVIYDRQNT
+757 SVIYDRQNS
-766 PKRII
+766 PKKII

-787 LDNAKWIYDNIPKNT
+787 LENAKWIYDNIPKNT